1 MIKNKWTVKI
11 ILLVTVILAGLILC
25 INSINGIPDAETN
38 YKEIYS
44 AMLNAN
50 QEDNLNWENETDFE
64 VNREEIQG
72 GGFQVPKI
80 EGRAIYCTERDVTL
94 AMTSAMWRGESNE
107 YTYYWSTPKVENIFN
122 PANVDKEGRIWSKE
136 LSKNE
141 IDAIN
146 STGDFVN
153 SLDSAIRTRGYYKCS
168 NNHTTIS
175 ADKAYVITADPCN
188 QWTPRKQIVM
198 WMLQITGGINVD
210 NAETII
216 AKLKLD
222 GSKAEFVRSDI
233 EAIKQLYNEA
243 IKYGKF
249 KERVNN
255 ALSNDGNYAT
265 NLTDVDN
272 ITSEYYTSNSNKYI
286 KVGPYTMKY
295 VNGKYLNEE
304 IIFGGIGGKVDNET
318 LGLYIQNGNQKIK
331 VNKII
336 TDDKIANTKN
346 FRPCEESDPVSGLY
360 VEHTTDFM
368 RPSSEKE
375 FYILIPKTELE
386 ADAKLYAHF
395 TWMEAK
401 GEECVKNGISYQISE
416 GSLEKKN
423 RITRLKPN
431 KDKKIKFEATFT
443 QQLTE
448 FNGERELKEFTLD
461 LGTVQ
466 PPSKE
471 GSYYVSIRK
480 IGEGGK
486 GLEGAEFLINGVSY
500 GTNEDGYIENED
512 GDILMEQLINASGT
526 ETWTVEE
533 KSAPEG
539 YITQPLKIV
548 FNVYKVYNSTTNTY
562 EVDRIEIVSSNSN
575 AKVTFN
581 KENKTITVQIKNIEK
596 PDPNNPNDLLDTYE
610 IKAKKVDEQGKGLAG
625 AKFNIT
631 WPTGKTSEATSNEN
645 GDLVISGQTPILGL
659 NSEEEDHFK
668 IEEIE
673 APAGYKMINGAIEFD
688 VKKEKLIT
696 IDGTDKYGI
705 TGIINVN
712 APEGVTIE
720 LNGRGEISIV
730 IPNQKDIKLI
740 SIGGNV
746 WEDAKTGKASLGD
759 GINSTTNNV
768 DKNLENIK
776 VSLYTEDMK
785 LAELMPA
792 DSVTNIYNR
801 INPTLTDA
809 NGNYKFE
816 GVDESK
822 KYYVVFE
829 YDGQVYMP
837 TEYLAKG
844 ISGDTIQNYNSVEE
858 MLGELTNIGTGRDNG
873 NSGSTGGKNT
883 GTGTNTGSGKNT
895 QTNTEWFEKW
905 KTNSKASEL
914 ETNTGKNTIEGRQT
928 FNNRFAE
935 IGASPKNYISK
946 NTLGISTYLVEEEGI
961 YYNKSY
967 TRLELMGYT
976 LKKTSKGV
984 AYVQDK
990 IQLVDGY
997 KYNKYGTLD
1006 YDDNGA
1012 ITSEWSEGLISQ
1024 KIKEFI
1030 VANGHY
1036 PNEAEKVR
1044 IYRSIVGDMNDDEAW
1059 NKLQFIEDCKMSAL
1073 TKSPFNSGIEYYP
1086 TNKNATF
1093 GTDLLTNYVN
1103 LGLWRRQ
1110 EFNAQLTKDV
1120 VEVTTTSN
1128 GNSLT
1133 TPFNSKEKALYYIKD
1148 YMNDYTNAIKENNG
1162 KINLAKQYA
1171 DSQQGI
1177 YINRLNAQY
1186 YYNKYYDR
1194 PIKQSEYMGQ
1204 RNLEVEIKYRIT
1216 VYNLSQSLETQIIEV
1231 VDYYDDSLQLTSAVV
1246 NTNGKN
1252 ISNDKSS
1259 AVSES
1264 IYGQVTEKSF
1274 PGFNKVYIRLQNKQ
1288 LATGEGITIDLT
1300 YKVKRMALQGFEGYI
1315 NIGEKTNIAEI
1326 NGYKT
1331 YYSANTST
1339 PNRHGAI
1346 IGNNT
1351 TVAGL
1356 IDVNSTP
1363 GNLETIEEI
1372 TNGVINFEDDSDKTT
1387 ATLTIDD
1394 GDDPTPPDS
1403 DTPPDSN
1410 TPIDSTNIIS
1420 GCVWEDAKTGKASLG
1435 NGIRDSGEKRIAGVK
1450 VALCTRE
1457 DKINDQL
1464 STGEKQVDWIQRYN
1478 EKNYNK
1484 YTYKVVKEETTD
1496 QNGEYSFK
1504 DVEKGDYYV
1513 LFGYGLDDATVLTN
1527 NKENETNKILGKT
1540 GSNTKSYN
1548 GQDYKSTIFQ
1558 AGFENGYD
1566 IENVDYDKSLN
1577 EAHVSKAIDDWARV
1591 EEVNKYSKIQTNHIA
1606 EVLASP
1612 TKVPTYLGEQYGSDL
1627 MGRLVD
1633 ELTTN
1638 TWKIA
1643 KTQKIKIEGRRG
1655 GEKIE
1660 NVDLGLVERPI
1671 TQLQITNNVENVKV
1685 TLSDGSIVFDA
1696 TQTAEAKGNEIKNVI
1711 WKSNRSTTKGITGGF
1726 IQLYLD
1732 EELMYGATIQ
1742 ITYKMQIN
1750 KLNDYVEYE
1759 GLEYYAKGRTNSENK
1774 VESKAKKLVC
1784 YIPNKMQFNKTQSG
1798 DWNSI
1803 TDINEII
1810 PAEEKDGENINNNL
1824 VNYRLKD
1831 TISSQS
1837 NTISKIEADNINNKY
1852 SNKGYLDNEYLN
1864 NNMLTISQ
1872 LITKEGAQ
1880 GGYECKVEIVELE
1893 NAVGRRMKTSIVGN
1907 FNPANDPV
1915 ENDEAKAENV
1925 AVMPPFGIG
1934 QVFYYIL
1941 TIVIAG
1947 MLVVGIIFIK
1957 KKVLVK

>member
-38 YKEIYS
+38 YKEVYS

-50 QEDNLNWENETDFE
+50 QEDNLNWGNETGFE
-64 VNREEIQG
+64 VDPDNIQSN
-72 GGFQVPKI
+72 GFEVPKV
-80 EGRAIYCTERDVTL
+80 EGRAIYCTERGVTL
-94 AMTSAMWRGESNE
+94 AMNSNMYRGTNKAYS
-107 YTYYWSTPKVENIFN
+107 YYNWGPKIVSNIFD
-122 PANVDKEGRIWSKE
+122 PANGMWSKT
-136 LSKNE
+136 LTDDE
-141 IDAIN
+141 IEAIN
-146 STGDFVN
+146 NVKDFG
-153 SLDSAIRTRGYYKCS
+153 LLATIRTRGYYKCS

-198 WMLQITGGINVD
+198 WMLIDGGVNTE

-216 AKLKLD
+216 ERLD
-222 GSKAEFVRSDI
+222 IDGGKAQFVRDNVD
-233 EAIKQLYNEA
+233 AIKQLYYEA
-243 IKYGKF
+243 IAYGKF

-272 ITSEYYTSNSNKYI
+272 ITSEYYPSNSKEYI

-295 VNGKYLNEE
+295 VNGKYKDEK

-336 TDDKIANTKN
+336 TDDEVNNTKN
-346 FRPCEESDPVSGLY
+346 FKPCEESDPVSGLY
-360 VEHTTDFM
+360 VEHTKTAM
-368 RPSSEKE
+368 KPSSEKE

-401 GEECVKNGISYQISE
+401 GEKCVKNGISYQISE
-416 GSLEKKN
+416 DSLKKSN
-423 RITRLKPN
+423 GKTKLKPDAN
-431 KDKKIKFEATFT
+431 KKIEFEATFT

-471 GSYYVSIRK
+471 GSYSINMRK
-480 IGEGGK
+480 IYEDENGVEH
-486 GLEGAEFLINGVSY
+486 GLEGAEFLINGLLTYVSD
-500 GTNEDGYIENED
+500 EDGYILR
-512 GDILMEQLINASGT
+512 GQQIINASGT

-533 KSAPEG
+533 KIAPAG
-539 YITQPLKIV
+539 YIVQPLKIV

-575 AKVTFN
+575 AEVTFN
-581 KENKTITVQIKNIEK
+581 KEDQTITVKIKNIK
-596 PDPNNPNDLLDTYE
+596 NPNPDNPDDLLNTYK
-610 IKAKKVDEQGKGLAG
+610 IKAKKVDEQGNGLAG
-625 AKFNIT
+625 AKFKIT

-645 GDLVISGQTPILGL
+645 GDLVISGQTPTLLL
-659 NSEEEDHFK
+659 NSEGEDHFK

-696 IDGTDKYGI
+696 DGTDKYGI
-705 TGIINVN
+705 TIVNVN
-712 APEGVTIE
+712 TPEGVIIG
-720 LNGRGEISIV
+720 LSGSGEISIV
-730 IPNQKDIKLI
+730 ISNQKDIPLI

-785 LAELMPA
+785 LAELMPD

-905 KTNSKASEL
+905 KANSKASEL

-997 KYNKYGTLD
+997 KYNQYGTLD

-1216 VYNLSQSLETQIIEV
+1216 VYNLSQSLETQITEV

-1356 IDVNSTP
+1356 VDVNSTP

-1403 DTPPDSN
+1403 N
-1410 TPIDSTNIIS
+1410 TPIDSTNIID
-1420 GCVWEDAKTGKASLG
+1420 GCVWEDNNK
-1435 NGIRDSGEKRIAGVK
+1435 NGIRDLGEEKIAGVK

-1504 DVEKGDYYV
+1504 DVEKGYYYV

-1527 NKENETNKILGKT
+1527 NKENETNKILEKT

-1558 AGFENGYD
+1558 ANLENGEYD
-1566 IENVDYDKSLN
+1566 LEEIKEYDKNLN
-1577 EAHVSKAIDDWARV
+1577 DKYVSDAIDDWARV
-1591 EEVNKYSKIQTNHIA
+1591 KEVNEYSKIQTNHIA

-1643 KTQKIKIEGRRG
+1643 KTPKIEVTEVKG
-1655 GEKIE
+1655 GERIP

-1696 TQTAEAKGNEIKNVI
+1696 TQTAEATKNVI
-1711 WKSNRSTTKGITGGF
+1711 WKSNRSATKGITGGF

-1742 ITYKMQIN
+1742 IMYKMQIN
-1750 KLNDYVEYE
+1750 KLKNYVEYE
-1759 GLEYYAKGRTNSENK
+1759 GLEYYAKGRTNSGIK
-1774 VESKAKKLVC
+1774 VEPKAKKLVC

-1798 DWNSI
+1798 DWNAI

-1837 NTISKIEADNINNKY
+1837 NTISKIERPDNTEDNEA
-1852 SNKGYLDNEYLN
+1852 YLDNAYLN

-1893 NAVGRRMKTSIVGN
+1893 NAVGRRMETSIVGN
-1907 FNPANDPV
+1907 FNPANNPV
-1915 ENDEAKAENV
+1915 ENDEAKAEDV

-1934 QVFYYIL
+1934 QVFYYVL

>member
-50 QEDNLNWENETDFE
+50 QEDNLNWGNETGFE
-64 VNREEIQG
+64 VDPDNIQG
-72 GGFQVPKI
+72 NGFEVPKV
-80 EGRAIYCTERDVTL
+80 EGRAIYCTQRDVTL
-94 AMTSAMWRGESNE
+94 AMTSAMWRGESSA
-107 YTYYWSTPKVENIFN
+107 YTYYWSTPKVEDIFN
-122 PANVDKEGRIWSKE
+122 PANGNLWSRE
-136 LSKNE
+136 LTDTE
-141 IDAIN
+141 ISAIN
-146 STGDFVN
+146 NVN
-153 SLDSAIRTRGYYKCS
+153 NFGLPATIRTRGYYKCS

-175 ADKAYVITADPCN
+175 AEEAYVITADPCN

-198 WMLQITGGINVD
+198 WMLIDGGVNTE

-216 AKLKLD
+216 ARLD
-222 GSKAEFVRSDI
+222 IDGGKAEFVRSDI
-233 EAIKQLYNEA
+233 EAIKQLYYEA
-243 IKYGKF
+243 IAYGKF

-272 ITSEYYTSNSNKYI
+272 ITSEYYTNDSNEKYI

-295 VNGKYLNEE
+295 VNGKYKDEK

-336 TDDKIANTKN
+336 TDDEVNNTKN
-346 FRPCEESDPVSGLY
+346 FKPCEESDPVSGLY
-360 VEHTTDFM
+360 VEHTDKKM

-401 GEECVKNGISYQISE
+401 GEKCVKNGISYKISE
-416 GSLEKKN
+416 DSL
-423 RITRLKPN
+423 
-431 KDKKIKFEATFT
+431 KKINRKTKLNPDANKKIEFEATFT

-448 FNGERELKEFTLD
+448 FNGERKLKEFTLD

-471 GSYYVSIRK
+471 GSYSINMRK
-480 IGEGGK
+480 IYEDENGVEH
-486 GLEGAEFLINGVSY
+486 GLEGAEFLINGLLTYVSD
-500 GTNEDGYIENED
+500 EDGYILR
-512 GDILMEQLINASGT
+512 GQQIINASGT

-533 KSAPEG
+533 KIAPAG
-539 YITQPLKIV
+539 YIVQPLKIV

-575 AKVTFN
+575 AEVTFN
-581 KENKTITVQIKNIEK
+581 KEDQTITVKIKNIK
-596 PDPNNPNDLLDTYE
+596 NPNPDNPDDLLNTYK
-610 IKAKKVDEQGKGLAG
+610 IKAKKVDEQGNGLAG
-625 AKFNIT
+625 AKFKIT

-645 GDLVISGQTPILGL
+645 GDLVISGQTPTLLL
-659 NSEEEDHFK
+659 NSEGEDHFK

-705 TGIINVN
+705 TIVNVN
-712 APEGVTIE
+712 TPEGVIIG
-720 LNGRGEISIV
+720 LSGSGEISIV
-730 IPNQKDIKLI
+730 ISNQKDIPLI

-785 LAELMPA
+785 LAELMPD

-1356 IDVNSTP
+1356 VDVNSTP

-1387 ATLTIDD
+1387 ATLTIT
-1394 GDDPTPPDS
+1394 DDPTPPDP
-1403 DTPPDSN
+1403 DTPPDPN

-1504 DVEKGDYYV
+1504 DVKKGDYYV
-1513 LFGYGLDDATVLTN
+1513 LFGYGLDDATILTN

-1558 AGFENGYD
+1558 ANLENGEYD
-1566 IENVDYDKSLN
+1566 LEEIKEYDKNLN
-1577 EAHVSKAIDDWARV
+1577 DKYVSDAIDDWDRV
-1591 EEVNKYSKIQTNHIA
+1591 KEVNEYSKIQTNHIA

-1612 TKVPTYLGEQYGSDL
+1612 TKVPTYLGEQYGSNL

-1643 KTQKIKIEGRRG
+1643 KTPKIEVTEVKG
-1655 GEKIE
+1655 GERIP

-1696 TQTAEAKGNEIKNVI
+1696 TQTAEATKNVI
-1711 WKSNRSTTKGITGGF
+1711 WKSNRIATKGITGGF

-1750 KLNDYVEYE
+1750 EKNDDYVEYE
-1759 GLEYYAKGRTNSENK
+1759 GLEYYAKGRTNSGIK

-1837 NTISKIEADNINNKY
+1837 NTISKIEANNIN
-1852 SNKGYLDNEYLN
+1852 NEYLN
-1864 NNMLTISQ
+1864 HNMLTISQ

-1893 NAVGRRMKTSIVGN
+1893 NAVGRRMETSIVGN
-1907 FNPANDPV
+1907 FNPANNPV
-1915 ENDEAKAENV
+1915 ENDEAKAEDV

>member
-50 QEDNLNWENETDFE
+50 QEDNLNWGNETGFE
-64 VNREEIQG
+64 VDPDNMQSN
-72 GGFQVPKI
+72 GFEVPKV
-80 EGRAIYCTERDVTL
+80 EGRAIYCTERGVTL
-94 AMTSAMWRGESNE
+94 AMNSNMYRGTNTAYS
-107 YTYYWSTPKVENIFN
+107 YYNWGPKIVSNIFD
-122 PANVDKEGRIWSKE
+122 PANGNLWSRE
-136 LSKNE
+136 LTDTE
-141 IDAIN
+141 ISAIN
-146 STGDFVN
+146 NVKDFG
-153 SLDSAIRTRGYYKCS
+153 LLATIRTRGYYKCS

-243 IKYGKF
+243 KAYRRF
-249 KERVNN
+249 KNGVNK
-255 ALSNDGNYAT
+255 ALSNGGSYAT

-272 ITSEYYTSNSNKYI
+272 ITSEYYTSNSNEYI

-295 VNGKYLNEE
+295 VNGKYKDEK

-331 VNKII
+331 VEKII
-336 TDDKIANTKN
+336 TNDNERNTKN

-401 GEECVKNGISYQISE
+401 GEKCVKNGISYQISE
-416 GSLEKKN
+416 DSLKKSN
-423 RITRLKPN
+423 GKTKLKPDAN
-431 KDKKIKFEATFT
+431 KKIEFEATFT

-448 FNGERELKEFTLD
+448 FNGERKLKEFTLD

-471 GSYYVSIRK
+471 GSYSINMRK
-480 IGEGGK
+480 IYEDENGVEH
-486 GLEGAEFLINGVSY
+486 GLEGAEFLINGLLTYVSDK
-500 GTNEDGYIENED
+500 DGYILR
-512 GDILMEQLINASGT
+512 GHQVINASGT

-533 KSAPEG
+533 KSAPVG
-539 YITQPLKIV
+539 YIVQPLKIV

-575 AKVTFN
+575 AEVTFN
-581 KENKTITVQIKNIEK
+581 KEDQTITVQIKNIKANPEN
-596 PDPNNPNDLLDTYE
+596 PDDLLDTYE
-610 IKAKKVDEQGKGLAG
+610 IKAKKVNEQGNGLAG

-659 NSEEEDHFK
+659 NSEGEDHFK

-905 KTNSKASEL
+905 KANSKASEL

-1120 VEVTTTSN
+1120 VEVTTTNTKN
-1128 GNSLT
+1128 GNSDKT
-1133 TPFNSKEKALYYIKD
+1133 VFNGKTYALDSIKD
-1148 YMNDYTNAIKENNG
+1148 YINDYTNAIKDNNG

-1216 VYNLSQSLETQIIEV
+1216 VYNLSQSLETQITEV

-1252 ISNDKSS
+1252 ISKDKSS

-1356 IDVNSTP
+1356 VDVNSTP

-1387 ATLTIDD
+1387 ATLTIT
-1394 GDDPTPPDS
+1394 DDPTPPDP
-1403 DTPPDSN
+1403 DTPPDPN

-1420 GCVWEDAKTGKASLG
+1420 GCVWEDNNK
-1435 NGIRDSGEKRIAGVK
+1435 NGIRDSGEEKIAGVK
-1450 VALCTRE
+1450 VALCKKYERDDGTQQVAGDE
-1457 DKINDQL
+1457 KLGWIKEYNDKLKLYNKEYIYK
-1464 STGEKQVDWIQRYN
+1464 SVGEYTTGEDG
-1478 EKNYNK
+1478 
-1484 YTYKVVKEETTD
+1484 TYSFEVKE
-1496 QNGEYSFK
+1496 S
-1504 DVEKGDYYV
+1504 GDYYV

-1527 NKENETNKILGKT
+1527 DEDNETYKVLVARRGK
-1540 GSNTKSYN
+1540 NEKSYN

-1577 EAHVSKAIDDWARV
+1577 EAHVSKAIDDWDRV
-1591 EEVNKYSKIQTNHIA
+1591 KEVNKYSKIQTNHIA

-1643 KTQKIKIEGRRG
+1643 KTQKIKIEGRRD

-1696 TQTAEAKGNEIKNVI
+1696 TQTAEATKGNEIKNVI
-1711 WKSNRSTTKGITGGF
+1711 WKSNRSATKGITGGL
-1726 IQLYLD
+1726 IHLYLD
-1732 EELMYGATIQ
+1732 KELMYGATIQ

-1750 KLNDYVEYE
+1750 NLNDYVEYE

-1837 NTISKIEADNINNKY
+1837 NTISKIEADNINNA
-1852 SNKGYLDNEYLN
+1852 YLN

-1872 LITKEGAQ
+1872 LITKESAQ

-1893 NAVGRRMKTSIVGN
+1893 NAVGRRMETSIVGN

-1915 ENDEAKAENV
+1915 ENDEAKAEDV

-1934 QVFYYIL
+1934 QVFYYVL
-1941 TIVIAG
+1941 TVVIAG

>member
-50 QEDNLNWENETDFE
+50 QEDNLNWGNETGFE
-64 VNREEIQG
+64 VDPDNLQSN
-72 GGFQVPKI
+72 GFEVPKV
-80 EGRAIYCTERDVTL
+80 EGRAIYCTERGVTL
-94 AMTSAMWRGESNE
+94 AMNSNMYRGTNTAYS
-107 YTYYWSTPKVENIFN
+107 YYNWGPKIVSNIFD
-122 PANVDKEGRIWSKE
+122 PANGNLWSRK
-136 LSKNE
+136 LTDTE
-141 IDAIN
+141 IRAIN
-146 STGDFVN
+146 NVKDFG
-153 SLDSAIRTRGYYKCS
+153 LLATIRTRGYYKCS

-222 GSKAEFVRSDI
+222 GSKAKFVRSDI

-243 IKYGKF
+243 KAYRRF
-249 KERVNN
+249 KNGVNK
-255 ALSNDGNYAT
+255 ALSNGGSYAT

-272 ITSEYYTSNSNKYI
+272 MTSEYYTSNSNEYI

-295 VNGKYLNEE
+295 VNGKYKDEK

-331 VNKII
+331 VEKII
-336 TDDKIANTKN
+336 TNDNERNTKN

-386 ADAKLYAHF
+386 DDAKLYAHF

-401 GEECVKNGISYQISE
+401 GEKCVKNGISYQISE
-416 GSLEKKN
+416 DSLKKSN
-423 RITRLKPN
+423 GKTKLKPDANN
-431 KDKKIKFEATFT
+431 KIEFKATFT

-448 FNGERELKEFTLD
+448 FNGERKLKEFTLD

-471 GSYYVSIRK
+471 GSYSINMRK
-480 IGEGGK
+480 IDEKGD
-486 GLEGAEFLINGVSY
+486 GLEGAEFLINGLLTYVSDK
-500 GTNEDGYIENED
+500 DGYI
-512 GDILMEQLINASGT
+512 LRSHQVINASGT

-562 EVDRIEIVSSNSN
+562 EVDRIEIVSANSN

-581 KENKTITVQIKNIEK
+581 KENQTITVQIKNIKANPEN
-596 PDPNNPNDLLDTYE
+596 PDDLLDTYE
-610 IKAKKVDEQGKGLAG
+610 IKAKKVNEQGNGLAG

-645 GDLVISGQTPILGL
+645 GDLVISGQTPMLEL
-659 NSEEEDHFK
+659 NSEGEDHFK

-720 LNGRGEISIV
+720 INGRGEISIV
-730 IPNQKDIKLI
+730 IPNQKNIKLI

-905 KTNSKASEL
+905 KANSKASEL

-984 AYVQDK
+984 TYVQDK

-1030 VANGHY
+1030 VANRHY

-1044 IYRSIVGDMNDDEAW
+1044 IYRSIVGDMNDNEAW

-1120 VEVTTTSN
+1120 VEVTTTNTKN
-1128 GNSLT
+1128 GNSDKT
-1133 TPFNSKEKALYYIKD
+1133 VFNGKTYALDSIKD
-1148 YMNDYTNAIKENNG
+1148 YINDYTNAIKDNNG

-1216 VYNLSQSLETQIIEV
+1216 VYNLSQSLETQITEV

-1252 ISNDKSS
+1252 ISKDKSS

-1356 IDVNSTP
+1356 VDVNSTP

-1387 ATLTIDD
+1387 ATLTIT
-1394 GDDPTPPDS
+1394 DDPTPPDH
-1403 DTPPDSN
+1403 N

-1420 GCVWEDAKTGKASLG
+1420 GCVWEDAKTEKASLG
-1435 NGIRDSGEKRIAGVK
+1435 NGIRDSGEKGIAGVK
-1450 VALCTRE
+1450 VALCKKYERNDSTQQAAGDE
-1457 DKINDQL
+1457 KLGWIKEYNDK
-1464 STGEKQVDWIQRYN
+1464 RYN
-1478 EKNYNK
+1478 KEYIYKSVADEYTTGKDGK
-1484 YTYKVVKEETTD
+1484 YSFEVKE
-1496 QNGEYSFK
+1496 S
-1504 DVEKGDYYV
+1504 GDYYV

-1527 NKENETNKILGKT
+1527 DEDNETNKILGKT

-1643 KTQKIKIEGRRG
+1643 KTQKIKIEGRKN

-1696 TQTAEAKGNEIKNVI
+1696 TQTAEATKGNETKNVI

-1750 KLNDYVEYE
+1750 ELNDYVEYE
-1759 GLEYYAKGRTNSENK
+1759 GLEYYAKGRTNSGIK

-1798 DWNSI
+1798 DWNAI

-1837 NTISKIEADNINNKY
+1837 NTISKIEADNINNA
-1852 SNKGYLDNEYLN
+1852 YLN

-1872 LITKEGAQ
+1872 LITKESAQ

-1893 NAVGRRMKTSIVGN
+1893 NAVGRRMETSIVGN

-1915 ENDEAKAENV
+1915 ENDEAKAEDV

-1934 QVFYYIL
+1934 QVFYYVL

>member
-50 QEDNLNWENETDFE
+50 QEDNLNWGNETGFE
-64 VNREEIQG
+64 VDPDNLQSN
-72 GGFQVPKI
+72 GFEVPKV
-80 EGRAIYCTERDVTL
+80 EGRAIYCTERGVTL
-94 AMTSAMWRGESNE
+94 AMNSNMYRGTNTAYS
-107 YTYYWSTPKVENIFN
+107 YYNWGPKIVSNIFD
-122 PANVDKEGRIWSKE
+122 PANGMWSKT
-136 LSKNE
+136 LTDDE
-141 IDAIN
+141 IKAIN
-146 STGDFVN
+146 NVN
-153 SLDSAIRTRGYYKCS
+153 NFGLPATIRTRGYYKCS

-222 GSKAEFVRSDI
+222 GSKAKFVRSDI

-243 IKYGKF
+243 KAYRRF
-249 KERVNN
+249 KNGVNK
-255 ALSNDGNYAT
+255 ALSNGGSYAT

-272 ITSEYYTSNSNKYI
+272 MTSEYYTSNSNEYI

-295 VNGKYLNEE
+295 VNGKYKDEK

-331 VNKII
+331 VEKII
-336 TDDKIANTKN
+336 TNDNERNTKN

-386 ADAKLYAHF
+386 DDAKLYAHF

-401 GEECVKNGISYQISE
+401 GEKCVKNGISYQISE
-416 GSLEKKN
+416 DSLKKSN
-423 RITRLKPN
+423 GKTKLKPDANN
-431 KDKKIKFEATFT
+431 KIEFEATFT

-448 FNGERELKEFTLD
+448 FNGERKLKEFTLD

-471 GSYYVSIRK
+471 GSYSINMRK
-480 IGEGGK
+480 IDEKGD
-486 GLEGAEFLINGVSY
+486 GLEGAEFLINGLLTYVSDK
-500 GTNEDGYIENED
+500 DGYI
-512 GDILMEQLINASGT
+512 LRSHQVINASGT

-562 EVDRIEIVSSNSN
+562 EVDRIEIVSANSN

-581 KENKTITVQIKNIEK
+581 KENQTITVQIKNIKANPEN
-596 PDPNNPNDLLDTYE
+596 PDDLLDTYE
-610 IKAKKVDEQGKGLAG
+610 IKAKKVNEQGNGLAG

-645 GDLVISGQTPILGL
+645 GDLVISGQTPMLEL
-659 NSEEEDHFK
+659 NSEGEDHFK

-720 LNGRGEISIV
+720 INGRGEISIV
-730 IPNQKDIKLI
+730 IPNQKNIKLI

-905 KTNSKASEL
+905 KANSKASEL

-984 AYVQDK
+984 TYVQDK

-1030 VANGHY
+1030 VANRHY

-1044 IYRSIVGDMNDDEAW
+1044 IYRSIVGDMNDNEAW

-1120 VEVTTTSN
+1120 VEVTTTNTKN
-1128 GNSLT
+1128 GNSDKT
-1133 TPFNSKEKALYYIKD
+1133 VFNGKTYALDSIKD
-1148 YMNDYTNAIKENNG
+1148 YINDYTNAIKDNNG

-1216 VYNLSQSLETQIIEV
+1216 IYNLSQSLETQITEV

-1252 ISNDKSS
+1252 ISKDKSS

-1356 IDVNSTP
+1356 VDVNSTP

-1387 ATLTIDD
+1387 ATLTITDD
-1394 GDDPTPPDS
+1394 
-1403 DTPPDSN
+1403 
-1410 TPIDSTNIIS
+1410 PIDSTNTIS

-1450 VALCTRE
+1450 VALCKKYERDDGTQQVAGDE
-1457 DKINDQL
+1457 KLGWIKKYNDKLKLYNKEYIYK
-1464 STGEKQVDWIQRYN
+1464 SVGEYTTGEDG
-1478 EKNYNK
+1478 
-1484 YTYKVVKEETTD
+1484 TYSFEVKEP
-1496 QNGEYSFK
+1496 
-1504 DVEKGDYYV
+1504 GDYYV

-1527 NKENETNKILGKT
+1527 DEDNETYKVLVERRGK
-1540 GSNTKSYN
+1540 NEKSYN

-1577 EAHVSKAIDDWARV
+1577 EAHVSKAIDDWDRV
-1591 EEVNKYSKIQTNHIA
+1591 KEVNKYSKIQTNHIA

-1696 TQTAEAKGNEIKNVI
+1696 TQTAEATKGNEIKNVI

-1750 KLNDYVEYE
+1750 ELNDYVEYE

-1837 NTISKIEADNINNKY
+1837 NTISKIEANNIN
-1852 SNKGYLDNEYLN
+1852 NEYLN
-1864 NNMLTISQ
+1864 HNMLTISQ

-1893 NAVGRRMKTSIVGN
+1893 NAVGRRMETSIVGN

-1934 QVFYYIL
+1934 QVFYYVL

>member
-50 QEDNLNWENETDFE
+50 QEDNLNWGNETGFE
-64 VNREEIQG
+64 VDPDNIQSN
-72 GGFQVPKI
+72 GFEVPKV
-80 EGRAIYCTERDVTL
+80 EGRAIYCTQRDVTL
-94 AMTSAMWRGESNE
+94 AMTSAMWRGESSA
-107 YTYYWSTPKVENIFN
+107 YTYYWSTPKVEDIFN
-122 PANVDKEGRIWSKE
+122 PANGNLWSRK
-136 LSKNE
+136 LTDTE
-141 IDAIN
+141 ISAIN
-146 STGDFVN
+146 NANNFGLPAT
-153 SLDSAIRTRGYYKCS
+153 IRTRGYYKCS

-222 GSKAEFVRSDI
+222 GSKAKFVRSDI

-243 IKYGKF
+243 KAYRRF
-249 KERVNN
+249 KNGVNK
-255 ALSNDGNYAT
+255 ALSNGGSYAT

-272 ITSEYYTSNSNKYI
+272 MTSEYYTSNSNEYI

-295 VNGKYLNEE
+295 VNGKYKDEK

-331 VNKII
+331 VEKII
-336 TDDKIANTKN
+336 TNDNERNTKN

-386 ADAKLYAHF
+386 DDAKLYAHF

-401 GEECVKNGISYQISE
+401 GEKCVKNGISYQISE
-416 GSLEKKN
+416 DSLKKSN
-423 RITRLKPN
+423 GKTKLKPDANN
-431 KDKKIKFEATFT
+431 KIEFEATFT

-448 FNGERELKEFTLD
+448 FNGERKLKEFTLD

-471 GSYYVSIRK
+471 GSYSINMRK
-480 IGEGGK
+480 IDEKGD
-486 GLEGAEFLINGVSY
+486 GLEGAEFLINGLLTYVSDK
-500 GTNEDGYIENED
+500 DGYI
-512 GDILMEQLINASGT
+512 LRSHQVINASGT

-562 EVDRIEIVSSNSN
+562 EVDRIEIVSANSN

-581 KENKTITVQIKNIEK
+581 KENQTITVQIKNIKANPEN
-596 PDPNNPNDLLDTYE
+596 PDDLLDTYE
-610 IKAKKVDEQGKGLAG
+610 IKARKVNEQGNGLAG

-645 GDLVISGQTPILGL
+645 GDLVISGQTPMLGL
-659 NSEEEDHFK
+659 NSEGEDHFK

-785 LAELMPA
+785 LAELMPD

-895 QTNTEWFEKW
+895 QTNTKWFEKW
-905 KTNSKASEL
+905 KANSKASEY
-914 ETNTGKNTIEGRQT
+914 ETNTGRITIEGRQT

-1044 IYRSIVGDMNDDEAW
+1044 IYRSIVGDMNDNEAW

-1133 TPFNSKEKALYYIKD
+1133 TPFNSKEKALYNIKD
-1148 YMNDYTNAIKENNG
+1148 YMNDYTNAIKDNNG

-1194 PIKQSEYMGQ
+1194 PIKQSEYIGQ

-1216 VYNLSQSLETQIIEV
+1216 VYNLSQSLETQITEV

-1252 ISNDKSS
+1252 ISKDKSS

-1300 YKVKRMALQGFEGYI
+1300 YKVKRMALQGFEGYV

-1356 IDVNSTP
+1356 VDVNSTP

-1387 ATLTIDD
+1387 ATLTIT
-1394 GDDPTPPDS
+1394 DDPTPPDH
-1403 DTPPDSN
+1403 N

-1420 GCVWEDAKTGKASLG
+1420 GCVWEDAKTEKASLG
-1435 NGIRDSGEKRIAGVK
+1435 NGIRDSGEKGIAGVK
-1450 VALCTRE
+1450 VALCKKYERNDSTQQAAGDE
-1457 DKINDQL
+1457 KLGWIKEYNDK
-1464 STGEKQVDWIQRYN
+1464 RYN
-1478 EKNYNK
+1478 KEYIYKSVADEYTTGKDGK
-1484 YTYKVVKEETTD
+1484 YSFEVKE
-1496 QNGEYSFK
+1496 S
-1504 DVEKGDYYV
+1504 GDYYV

-1527 NKENETNKILGKT
+1527 DEDNETNKILGKT

-1643 KTQKIKIEGRRG
+1643 KTQKIKIEGRKN

-1696 TQTAEAKGNEIKNVI
+1696 TQTAEATKGNETKNVI

-1750 KLNDYVEYE
+1750 ELNDYVEYE
-1759 GLEYYAKGRTNSENK
+1759 GLEYYAKGRTNSGIK

-1798 DWNSI
+1798 DWNAI

-1837 NTISKIEADNINNKY
+1837 NTISKIEADNINNA
-1852 SNKGYLDNEYLN
+1852 YLN

-1872 LITKEGAQ
+1872 LITKESAQ
-1880 GGYECKVEIVELE
+1880 GGYECKVEIVELK
-1893 NAVGRRMKTSIVGN
+1893 NAVGRRMETSIVGN

-1915 ENDEAKAENV
+1915 ENDEAKAEDV

>member
-50 QEDNLNWENETDFE
+50 QEDNLNWGNETGFE
-64 VNREEIQG
+64 VDPDNLQSN
-72 GGFQVPKI
+72 GFEVPKV
-80 EGRAIYCTERDVTL
+80 EGRAIYCTERGVTL
-94 AMTSAMWRGESNE
+94 AMNSNMYRGTNTAYS
-107 YTYYWSTPKVENIFN
+107 YYNWGPKIVSNIFD
-122 PANVDKEGRIWSKE
+122 PANGMWSKT
-136 LSKNE
+136 LTDDE
-141 IDAIN
+141 IKAIN
-146 STGDFVN
+146 NVKDFG
-153 SLDSAIRTRGYYKCS
+153 LLATIRTRGYYKCS

-243 IKYGKF
+243 KAYRRF
-249 KERVNN
+249 KNGVNK
-255 ALSNDGNYAT
+255 ALSNGGSYAT

-272 ITSEYYTSNSNKYI
+272 ITSEYYTSNSNEYI

-295 VNGKYLNEE
+295 VNGKYKDEK

-331 VNKII
+331 VEKII
-336 TDDKIANTKN
+336 TNDNERNTKN
-346 FRPCEESDPVSGLY
+346 FKPCEESDPVSGLY

-401 GEECVKNGISYQISE
+401 GEKCVKNGISYQISE
-416 GSLEKKN
+416 DSLKKIN
-423 RITRLKPN
+423 GKTKLKPDANN
-431 KDKKIKFEATFT
+431 KIEFKATFT

-448 FNGERELKEFTLD
+448 FNGERKLKEFTLD

-471 GSYYVSIRK
+471 GSYSINMRK
-480 IGEGGK
+480 IDENGK
-486 GLEGAEFLINGVSY
+486 GLEGAEFLINGLLTYVSDK
-500 GTNEDGYIENED
+500 DGYILR
-512 GDILMEQLINASGT
+512 GHQVINASGT

-533 KSAPEG
+533 KSAPVG
-539 YITQPLKIV
+539 YIVQPLKIV

-575 AKVTFN
+575 AEVTFN
-581 KENKTITVQIKNIEK
+581 KEDQTITVQIKNIKANPEN
-596 PDPNNPNDLLDTYE
+596 PDDLLDTYE
-610 IKAKKVDEQGKGLAG
+610 IKAKKVNEQGNGLAG

-659 NSEEEDHFK
+659 NSEGEDHFK

-905 KTNSKASEL
+905 KANSKASEY
-914 ETNTGKNTIEGRQT
+914 ETNTGRITIEGRQT

-1044 IYRSIVGDMNDDEAW
+1044 IYRSIVGDMNDNEAW

-1133 TPFNSKEKALYYIKD
+1133 TPFNSKEKALYNIKD
-1148 YMNDYTNAIKENNG
+1148 YMNDYTNAIKDNNG

-1216 VYNLSQSLETQIIEV
+1216 VYNLSQSLETQITEV

-1252 ISNDKSS
+1252 ISKDKSS

-1300 YKVKRMALQGFEGYI
+1300 YKVKRMTLQGFEGYI

-1356 IDVNSTP
+1356 VDVNSTP

-1387 ATLTIDD
+1387 ATLTIT
-1394 GDDPTPPDS
+1394 DDPTPPDP
-1403 DTPPDSN
+1403 DTPPDPN

-1420 GCVWEDAKTGKASLG
+1420 GCVWEDNNK
-1435 NGIRDSGEKRIAGVK
+1435 NGIRDSGEEKIAGVK
-1450 VALCTRE
+1450 VALCTR
-1457 DKINDQL
+1457 INDQL
-1464 STGEKQVDWIQRYN
+1464 GTGEKQVDWIQRYN

-1496 QNGEYSFK
+1496 QNGEYRFK
-1504 DVEKGDYYV
+1504 DVEKGYYYV

-1558 AGFENGYD
+1558 ANLENGEYD
-1566 IENVDYDKSLN
+1566 LEKIKEYDKNLN
-1577 EAHVSKAIDDWARV
+1577 DKYVSDAIDDWERV
-1591 EEVNKYSKIQTNHIA
+1591 KEVNEYSKIQTNHIA

-1643 KTQKIKIEGRRG
+1643 KTPKIEVTEVKD
-1655 GEKIE
+1655 GERIP
-1660 NVDLGLVERPI
+1660 NVDLGLVERPK

-1696 TQTAEAKGNEIKNVI
+1696 TQTAEATKGNETKNVI

-1750 KLNDYVEYE
+1750 EKNDDYVEYE
-1759 GLEYYAKGRTNSENK
+1759 GLEYYAKGRTNSGIK

-1798 DWNSI
+1798 DWNAI

-1837 NTISKIEADNINNKY
+1837 NTISKIEADNINNA
-1852 SNKGYLDNEYLN
+1852 YLN

-1872 LITKEGAQ
+1872 LITKESAQ

-1893 NAVGRRMKTSIVGN
+1893 NAVGRRMETSIVGN

-1915 ENDEAKAENV
+1915 ENDEAKAEDV

-1934 QVFYYIL
+1934 QVFYYVL

>member
-50 QEDNLNWENETDFE
+50 QEDNLNWGNETGFE
-64 VNREEIQG
+64 VDPDNLQSN
-72 GGFQVPKI
+72 GFEVPKV
-80 EGRAIYCTERDVTL
+80 EGRAIYCTERGVTL
-94 AMTSAMWRGESNE
+94 AMNSNMYRGTNTAYS
-107 YTYYWSTPKVENIFN
+107 YYNWGPKIVSNIFD
-122 PANVDKEGRIWSKE
+122 PANGNLWSRK
-136 LSKNE
+136 LTDTE
-141 IDAIN
+141 IRAIN
-146 STGDFVN
+146 NVKDFG
-153 SLDSAIRTRGYYKCS
+153 LLATIRTRGYYKCS

-222 GSKAEFVRSDI
+222 GSKAKFVRSDI

-243 IKYGKF
+243 KAYRRF
-249 KERVNN
+249 KNGVNK
-255 ALSNDGNYAT
+255 ALSNGGSYAT

-272 ITSEYYTSNSNKYI
+272 MTSEYYTSNSNEYI

-295 VNGKYLNEE
+295 VNGKYKDEK

-331 VNKII
+331 VEKII
-336 TDDKIANTKN
+336 TNDNERNTKN

-386 ADAKLYAHF
+386 DDAKLYAHF

-401 GEECVKNGISYQISE
+401 GEKCVKNGISYQISE
-416 GSLEKKN
+416 DSLKKSN
-423 RITRLKPN
+423 GKTKLKPDANN
-431 KDKKIKFEATFT
+431 KIEFEAMFT

-448 FNGERELKEFTLD
+448 FNGERKLKEFTLD

-471 GSYYVSIRK
+471 GSYSINMRK
-480 IGEGGK
+480 IDEKGD
-486 GLEGAEFLINGVSY
+486 GLEGAEFLINGLLTYVSDK
-500 GTNEDGYIENED
+500 DGYI
-512 GDILMEQLINASGT
+512 LRSHQVINASGT

-562 EVDRIEIVSSNSN
+562 EVDRIEIVSANSN

-581 KENKTITVQIKNIEK
+581 KENQTITVQIKNIKANPEN
-596 PDPNNPNDLLDTYE
+596 PDDLLDTYE
-610 IKAKKVDEQGKGLAG
+610 IKAKKVNEQGNGLAG

-645 GDLVISGQTPILGL
+645 GDLVISGQTPMLGL
-659 NSEEEDHFK
+659 NSEGEDHFK

-720 LNGRGEISIV
+720 INGRGEISIV
-730 IPNQKDIKLI
+730 IPNQKNIKLI

-905 KTNSKASEL
+905 KANSKASEL

-984 AYVQDK
+984 TYVQDK

-1030 VANGHY
+1030 VANRHY

-1044 IYRSIVGDMNDDEAW
+1044 IYRSIVGDMNDNEAW

-1120 VEVTTTSN
+1120 VEVTTTNTKN
-1128 GNSLT
+1128 GNSDKT
-1133 TPFNSKEKALYYIKD
+1133 VFNGKTYALDSIKD
-1148 YMNDYTNAIKENNG
+1148 YINDYTNAIKDNNG

-1216 VYNLSQSLETQIIEV
+1216 VYNLSQSLETQITEV

-1252 ISNDKSS
+1252 ISKDKSS

-1356 IDVNSTP
+1356 VDVNSTP

-1387 ATLTIDD
+1387 ATLTIT
-1394 GDDPTPPDS
+1394 DDPTPPDH
-1403 DTPPDSN
+1403 N

-1420 GCVWEDAKTGKASLG
+1420 GCVWEDAKTEKASLG
-1435 NGIRDSGEKRIAGVK
+1435 NGIRDSGEKGIAGVK
-1450 VALCTRE
+1450 VALCKKYERNDSTQQAAGDE
-1457 DKINDQL
+1457 KLGWIKEYNDK
-1464 STGEKQVDWIQRYN
+1464 RYN
-1478 EKNYNK
+1478 KEYIYKSVADEYTTGKDGK
-1484 YTYKVVKEETTD
+1484 YSFEVKE
-1496 QNGEYSFK
+1496 S
-1504 DVEKGDYYV
+1504 GDYYV

-1527 NKENETNKILGKT
+1527 DEDNETNKILGKT

-1643 KTQKIKIEGRRG
+1643 KTQKIKIEGRKN

-1696 TQTAEAKGNEIKNVI
+1696 TQTAEATKGNETKNVI

-1750 KLNDYVEYE
+1750 ELNDYVEYE
-1759 GLEYYAKGRTNSENK
+1759 GLEYYAKGRTNSGIK

-1798 DWNSI
+1798 DWNAI

-1837 NTISKIEADNINNKY
+1837 NTISKIEADNINNA
-1852 SNKGYLDNEYLN
+1852 YLN

-1872 LITKEGAQ
+1872 LITKESAQ

-1893 NAVGRRMKTSIVGN
+1893 NAVGRRMETSIVGN

-1915 ENDEAKAENV
+1915 ENDEAKAEDV

-1934 QVFYYIL
+1934 QVFYYVL

>member
-50 QEDNLNWENETDFE
+50 QEDNLNWGNETGFE
-64 VNREEIQG
+64 VDPDNLQSN
-72 GGFQVPKI
+72 GFEVPKV
-80 EGRAIYCTERDVTL
+80 EGRAIYCTERGVTL
-94 AMTSAMWRGESNE
+94 AMNSNMYRGTNTAYS
-107 YTYYWSTPKVENIFN
+107 YYNWGPKIVSNIFD
-122 PANVDKEGRIWSKE
+122 PANGMWSKT
-136 LSKNE
+136 LTDDE
-141 IDAIN
+141 IKAIN
-146 STGDFVN
+146 NVKDFG
-153 SLDSAIRTRGYYKCS
+153 LLATIRTRGYYKCS

-243 IKYGKF
+243 KAYRRF
-249 KERVNN
+249 KNGVNK
-255 ALSNDGNYAT
+255 ALSNGGSYAT

-272 ITSEYYTSNSNKYI
+272 ITSEYYTSNSNEYI

-295 VNGKYLNEE
+295 VNGKYKDEK

-331 VNKII
+331 VEKII
-336 TDDKIANTKN
+336 TNDNERNTKN
-346 FRPCEESDPVSGLY
+346 FKPCEESDPVSGLY

-401 GEECVKNGISYQISE
+401 GEKCVKNGISYQISE
-416 GSLEKKN
+416 DSLKKIN
-423 RITRLKPN
+423 GKTKLKPDANN
-431 KDKKIKFEATFT
+431 KIEFEATFT

-448 FNGERELKEFTLD
+448 FNGERKLKEFTLD

-471 GSYYVSIRK
+471 GSYSINMRK
-480 IGEGGK
+480 IDENGK
-486 GLEGAEFLINGVSY
+486 GLEGAEFLINGLLTYVSDK
-500 GTNEDGYIENED
+500 DGYILR
-512 GDILMEQLINASGT
+512 GHQVINASGT

-533 KSAPEG
+533 KSAPVG
-539 YITQPLKIV
+539 YIVQPLKIV

-575 AKVTFN
+575 AEVTFN
-581 KENKTITVQIKNIEK
+581 KEDQTITVQIKNIKANPEN
-596 PDPNNPNDLLDTYE
+596 PDDLLDTYE
-610 IKAKKVDEQGKGLAG
+610 IKAKKVNEQGNGLAG

-659 NSEEEDHFK
+659 NSEGEDHFK

-905 KTNSKASEL
+905 KANSKASEY
-914 ETNTGKNTIEGRQT
+914 ETNTGRITIEGRQT

-1044 IYRSIVGDMNDDEAW
+1044 IYRSIVGDMNDNEAW

-1133 TPFNSKEKALYYIKD
+1133 TPFNSKEKALYNIKD
-1148 YMNDYTNAIKENNG
+1148 YMNDYTNAIKDNNG

-1216 VYNLSQSLETQIIEV
+1216 VYNLSQSLETQITEV

-1252 ISNDKSS
+1252 ISKDKSS

-1356 IDVNSTP
+1356 VDVNSTP

-1387 ATLTIDD
+1387 ATLTIT
-1394 GDDPTPPDS
+1394 DDPTPPD
-1403 DTPPDSN
+1403 PN

-1435 NGIRDSGEKRIAGVK
+1435 NGIRDSGEKGIAGVK
-1450 VALCTRE
+1450 VALCKKYERNDSTQQAAGDE
-1457 DKINDQL
+1457 KLGWIKEYNDK
-1464 STGEKQVDWIQRYN
+1464 RYN
-1478 EKNYNK
+1478 KEYIYKSVADEYTTGKDGK
-1484 YTYKVVKEETTD
+1484 YSFEVKE
-1496 QNGEYSFK
+1496 S
-1504 DVEKGDYYV
+1504 GDYYV

-1527 NKENETNKILGKT
+1527 DEDNETNKILGKT

-1643 KTQKIKIEGRRG
+1643 KTQKIKIEGRKN

-1696 TQTAEAKGNEIKNVI
+1696 TQTAEATKGNETKNVI

-1750 KLNDYVEYE
+1750 ELNDYVEYE
-1759 GLEYYAKGRTNSENK
+1759 GLEYYAKGRTNSGIK

-1798 DWNSI
+1798 DWNAI

-1837 NTISKIEADNINNKY
+1837 NTISKIEADNINNA
-1852 SNKGYLDNEYLN
+1852 YLN

-1872 LITKEGAQ
+1872 LITKESAQ

-1893 NAVGRRMKTSIVGN
+1893 NAVGRRMETSIVGN

-1915 ENDEAKAENV
+1915 ENDEAKAEDV
-1925 AVMPPFGIG
+1925 TVMPPFGIG

>member
-50 QEDNLNWENETDFE
+50 QEGNLNWGNETGFE
-64 VNREEIQG
+64 VDPDNIQSN
-72 GGFQVPKI
+72 GFEVPKV
-80 EGRAIYCTERDVTL
+80 EGRAIYCTERGVTL
-94 AMTSAMWRGESNE
+94 AMNSNMYRGTNTAYS
-107 YTYYWSTPKVENIFN
+107 YYNWGPKIVSNIFD
-122 PANVDKEGRIWSKE
+122 PANGNLWSRK
-136 LSKNE
+136 LTDTE
-141 IDAIN
+141 ISAIN
-146 STGDFVN
+146 NVKDFG
-153 SLDSAIRTRGYYKCS
+153 LLATIRTRGYYECG

-222 GSKAEFVRSDI
+222 GNKAKFVRSDI

-243 IKYGKF
+243 KAYRRF
-249 KERVNN
+249 KNGVNK
-255 ALSNDGNYAT
+255 ALSNGGSYAT

-272 ITSEYYTSNSNKYI
+272 ITSEYYTSNSKEYI

-295 VNGKYLNEE
+295 VNGKYKDEK

-331 VNKII
+331 VEKII
-336 TDDKIANTKN
+336 TNDNERNTKN
-346 FRPCEESDPVSGLY
+346 FKPCEESDPVSGLY

-386 ADAKLYAHF
+386 DDAKLYAHF

-401 GEECVKNGISYQISE
+401 GEKCVKNGISYQISE
-416 GSLEKKN
+416 DSLKKSN
-423 RITRLKPN
+423 GKTKLKPDANN
-431 KDKKIKFEATFT
+431 KIEFKATFT

-448 FNGERELKEFTLD
+448 FNGERKLKEFTLD

-471 GSYYVSIRK
+471 GSYSINMRK
-480 IGEGGK
+480 IDEKGD
-486 GLEGAEFLINGVSY
+486 GLEGAEFLINGLLTYVSDK
-500 GTNEDGYIENED
+500 DGYI
-512 GDILMEQLINASGT
+512 LRSHQVINASGT

-539 YITQPLKIV
+539 YIMQPLKIV

-575 AKVTFN
+575 AEVTFN
-581 KENKTITVQIKNIEK
+581 KEDQTITVQIKNIKANPEN
-596 PDPNNPNDLLDTYE
+596 PDDLLDTYE
-610 IKAKKVDEQGKGLAG
+610 IKAKKVNEQGNGLAG

-659 NSEEEDHFK
+659 NSEGEDHFK

-858 MLGELTNIGTGRDNG
+858 MLGELTNSGTGRDNG
-873 NSGSTGGKNT
+873 NSGSAGGKNT

-905 KTNSKASEL
+905 KANSKASEY
-914 ETNTGKNTIEGRQT
+914 ETNTGRITIEGRQT

-1012 ITSEWSEGLISQ
+1012 ITNEWSEGLISK

-1086 TNKNATF
+1086 TDKNATF

-1120 VEVTTTSN
+1120 VEVTTTNTKN
-1128 GNSLT
+1128 GNSDKT
-1133 TPFNSKEKALYYIKD
+1133 VFNGKTYALDSIKD
-1148 YMNDYTNAIKENNG
+1148 YMNDYTNAINNSG

-1216 VYNLSQSLETQIIEV
+1216 VYNLSQSLETQITEV

-1300 YKVKRMALQGFEGYI
+1300 YKVKRMALQGFEGYV

-1356 IDVNSTP
+1356 VDVNSTP

-1387 ATLTIDD
+1387 ATLTITDD
-1394 GDDPTPPDS
+1394 GDDPTPPD
-1403 DTPPDSN
+1403 PN

-1513 LFGYGLDDATVLTN
+1513 LFGYGLDDATILTN

-1548 GQDYKSTIFQ
+1548 GQDYKSTTFQ
-1558 AGFENGYD
+1558 ANLENGEYD
-1566 IENVDYDKSLN
+1566 LEKIKEYDKNLN
-1577 EAHVSKAIDDWARV
+1577 DKYVSDAIDDWDRV
-1591 EEVNKYSKIQTNHIA
+1591 KEVNEYSKIQTNHIA

-1643 KTQKIKIEGRRG
+1643 KTPKIEVTEVKG
-1655 GEKIE
+1655 GERIP

-1696 TQTAEAKGNEIKNVI
+1696 TQTAEATKGNEIKNVI
-1711 WKSNRSTTKGITGGF
+1711 WKSNRIATKGITGGF

-1742 ITYKMQIN
+1742 IMYKMQIN
-1750 KLNDYVEYE
+1750 ELKNYVEYE
-1759 GLEYYAKGRTNSENK
+1759 GLEYYAKGRTNSGIK

-1798 DWNSI
+1798 DWNAI

-1810 PAEEKDGENINNNL
+1810 PAEEKDDENINNNL

-1852 SNKGYLDNEYLN
+1852 LNNEYLN

-1893 NAVGRRMKTSIVGN
+1893 NAVGRRMETSIVGN

-1934 QVFYYIL
+1934 QVFYYVL

>member
-50 QEDNLNWENETDFE
+50 QEDNLNWGNETGFE
-64 VNREEIQG
+64 VDPDNLQSN
-72 GGFQVPKI
+72 GFEVPKV
-80 EGRAIYCTERDVTL
+80 EGRAIYCTERGVTL
-94 AMTSAMWRGESNE
+94 AMNSNMYRGTNTAYS
-107 YTYYWSTPKVENIFN
+107 YYNWGPKIVSNIFD
-122 PANVDKEGRIWSKE
+122 PANGNLWSRK
-136 LSKNE
+136 LTDTE
-141 IDAIN
+141 IRAIN
-146 STGDFVN
+146 NVKDFG
-153 SLDSAIRTRGYYKCS
+153 LLATIRTRGYYKCS

-222 GSKAEFVRSDI
+222 GSKAKFVRSDI

-243 IKYGKF
+243 KAYRRF
-249 KERVNN
+249 KNGVNK
-255 ALSNDGNYAT
+255 ALSNGGSYAT

-272 ITSEYYTSNSNKYI
+272 MTSEYYTSNSNEYI

-295 VNGKYLNEE
+295 VNGKYKDEK

-331 VNKII
+331 VEKII
-336 TDDKIANTKN
+336 TNDNERNTKN

-386 ADAKLYAHF
+386 DDAKLYAHF

-401 GEECVKNGISYQISE
+401 GEKCVKNGISYQISE
-416 GSLEKKN
+416 DSLKKSN
-423 RITRLKPN
+423 GKTKLKPDANN
-431 KDKKIKFEATFT
+431 KIEFEATFT

-448 FNGERELKEFTLD
+448 FNGERKLKEFTLD

-471 GSYYVSIRK
+471 GSYSINMRK
-480 IGEGGK
+480 IDEKGD
-486 GLEGAEFLINGVSY
+486 GLEGAEFLINGLLTYVSDK
-500 GTNEDGYIENED
+500 DGYI
-512 GDILMEQLINASGT
+512 LRSHQVINASGT

-562 EVDRIEIVSSNSN
+562 EVDRIEIVSANSN

-581 KENKTITVQIKNIEK
+581 KENQTITVQIKNIKANPEN
-596 PDPNNPNDLLDTYE
+596 PDDLLDTYE
-610 IKAKKVDEQGKGLAG
+610 IKAKKVNEQGNGLAG

-645 GDLVISGQTPILGL
+645 GDLVISGQTPMLEL
-659 NSEEEDHFK
+659 NSEGEDHFK

-688 VKKEKLIT
+688 VKKEKLKT

-720 LNGRGEISIV
+720 INGRGEISIV
-730 IPNQKDIKLI
+730 IPNQKNIKLI

-905 KTNSKASEL
+905 KANSKASEL

-984 AYVQDK
+984 TYVQDK

-1030 VANGHY
+1030 VANRHY

-1044 IYRSIVGDMNDDEAW
+1044 IYRSIVGDMNDNEAW

-1120 VEVTTTSN
+1120 VEVTTTNTKN
-1128 GNSLT
+1128 GNSDKT
-1133 TPFNSKEKALYYIKD
+1133 VFNGKTYALDSIKD
-1148 YMNDYTNAIKENNG
+1148 YINDYTNAIKDNNG

-1216 VYNLSQSLETQIIEV
+1216 VYNLSQSLETQITEV

-1252 ISNDKSS
+1252 ISKDKSS

-1356 IDVNSTP
+1356 VDVNSTP

-1387 ATLTIDD
+1387 ATLTIT
-1394 GDDPTPPDS
+1394 DDPTPPDH
-1403 DTPPDSN
+1403 N

-1420 GCVWEDAKTGKASLG
+1420 GCVWEDAKTEKASLG
-1435 NGIRDSGEKRIAGVK
+1435 NGIRDSGEKGIAGVK
-1450 VALCTRE
+1450 VALCKKYERNDSTQQAAGDE
-1457 DKINDQL
+1457 KLGWIKEYNDK
-1464 STGEKQVDWIQRYN
+1464 RYN
-1478 EKNYNK
+1478 KEYIYKSVADEYTTGKDGK
-1484 YTYKVVKEETTD
+1484 YSFEVKE
-1496 QNGEYSFK
+1496 S
-1504 DVEKGDYYV
+1504 GDYYV

-1527 NKENETNKILGKT
+1527 DEDNETNKILGKT

-1643 KTQKIKIEGRRG
+1643 KTQKIKIEGRKN

-1696 TQTAEAKGNEIKNVI
+1696 TQTAEATKGNETKNVI

-1750 KLNDYVEYE
+1750 ELNDYVEYE
-1759 GLEYYAKGRTNSENK
+1759 GLEYYAKGRTNSGIK

-1798 DWNSI
+1798 DWNAI

-1837 NTISKIEADNINNKY
+1837 NTISKIEADNINNA
-1852 SNKGYLDNEYLN
+1852 YLN

-1872 LITKEGAQ
+1872 LITKESAQ

-1893 NAVGRRMKTSIVGN
+1893 NAVGRRMETSIVGN

-1915 ENDEAKAENV
+1915 ENDEAKAEDV

-1934 QVFYYIL
+1934 QVFYYVL

>member
-50 QEDNLNWENETDFE
+50 QEDNLNWGNETGFE
-64 VNREEIQG
+64 VDPDNLQSN
-72 GGFQVPKI
+72 GFEVPKV
-80 EGRAIYCTERDVTL
+80 EGRAIYCTERGVTL
-94 AMTSAMWRGESNE
+94 AMNSNMYRGTNTAYS
-107 YTYYWSTPKVENIFN
+107 YYNWGPKIVSNIFD
-122 PANVDKEGRIWSKE
+122 PANGNLWSRK
-136 LSKNE
+136 LTDTE
-141 IDAIN
+141 IRAIN
-146 STGDFVN
+146 NVKDFG
-153 SLDSAIRTRGYYKCS
+153 LLATIRTRGYYKCS

-243 IKYGKF
+243 KAYRRF
-249 KERVNN
+249 KNGVNK
-255 ALSNDGNYAT
+255 ALSNGGSYAT

-272 ITSEYYTSNSNKYI
+272 ITSEYYTSNSNEYI

-295 VNGKYLNEE
+295 VNGKYKDEK

-331 VNKII
+331 VEKII
-336 TDDKIANTKN
+336 TNDNERNTKN
-346 FRPCEESDPVSGLY
+346 FKPCEESDPVSGLY

-401 GEECVKNGISYQISE
+401 GEKCVKNGISYQISE
-416 GSLEKKN
+416 DSLKKSN
-423 RITRLKPN
+423 GKTKLKPDANN
-431 KDKKIKFEATFT
+431 KIEFEATFT

-448 FNGERELKEFTLD
+448 FNGERKLKEFTLD

-471 GSYYVSIRK
+471 GSYSINMRK
-480 IGEGGK
+480 IDEKGD
-486 GLEGAEFLINGVSY
+486 GLEGAEFLINGLLTYVSDK
-500 GTNEDGYIENED
+500 DGYI
-512 GDILMEQLINASGT
+512 LRSHQVINASGT

-562 EVDRIEIVSSNSN
+562 EVDRIEIVSANSN

-581 KENKTITVQIKNIEK
+581 KENQTITVQIKNIK
-596 PDPNNPNDLLDTYE
+596 ANPDDLLDTYE
-610 IKAKKVDEQGKGLAG
+610 IKAKKVNEQGNGLAG

-645 GDLVISGQTPILGL
+645 GDLVISGQTPMLGL
-659 NSEEEDHFK
+659 NSEGEDHFK

-720 LNGRGEISIV
+720 INGRGEISIV
-730 IPNQKDIKLI
+730 IPNQKNIKLI

-785 LAELMPA
+785 LAELMPD

-883 GTGTNTGSGKNT
+883 GTGTNTGSGKDT

-905 KTNSKASEL
+905 KANSKASEF

-990 IQLVDGY
+990 IQLVYGY

-1030 VANGHY
+1030 VANRHY

-1044 IYRSIVGDMNDDEAW
+1044 IYRSIVGDMNDNEAW

-1133 TPFNSKEKALYYIKD
+1133 TPFNSKEKALYNIKD
-1148 YMNDYTNAIKENNG
+1148 YINDYTNAIKDNNG

-1216 VYNLSQSLETQIIEV
+1216 VYNLSQSLETQITEV

-1252 ISNDKSS
+1252 ISKDKSS

-1356 IDVNSTP
+1356 VDVNSTP

-1387 ATLTIDD
+1387 ATLTITDD
-1394 GDDPTPPDS
+1394 GDDPTPPDN
-1403 DTPPDSN
+1403 PNNP

-1420 GCVWEDAKTGKASLG
+1420 GCVWEDAKTEKASLG
-1435 NGIRDSGEKRIAGVK
+1435 NGIRDSGEKGIAGVK
-1450 VALCTRE
+1450 VALCKKYERNDSTQQAAGDE
-1457 DKINDQL
+1457 KLGWIKEYNDK
-1464 STGEKQVDWIQRYN
+1464 RYN
-1478 EKNYNK
+1478 KEYIYKSVADEYTTGKDGK
-1484 YTYKVVKEETTD
+1484 YSFEVKE
-1496 QNGEYSFK
+1496 S
-1504 DVEKGDYYV
+1504 GDYYV

-1527 NKENETNKILGKT
+1527 DEDNETNKILGKT

-1643 KTQKIKIEGRRG
+1643 KTQKIKIEGRKN

-1696 TQTAEAKGNEIKNVI
+1696 TQTAEATKGNETKNVI

-1750 KLNDYVEYE
+1750 ELNDYVEYE
-1759 GLEYYAKGRTNSENK
+1759 GLEYYAKGRTNSGIK

-1798 DWNSI
+1798 DWNAI

-1837 NTISKIEADNINNKY
+1837 NTISKIEADNINNA
-1852 SNKGYLDNEYLN
+1852 YLN

-1872 LITKEGAQ
+1872 LITKESAQ

-1893 NAVGRRMKTSIVGN
+1893 NAVGRRMETSIVGN

-1915 ENDEAKAENV
+1915 ENDEAKAEDV

-1934 QVFYYIL
+1934 QVFYYVL

>member
-50 QEDNLNWENETDFE
+50 QEDNLNWGNETGFE
-64 VNREEIQG
+64 VDPDNLQSN
-72 GGFQVPKI
+72 GFEVPKV
-80 EGRAIYCTERDVTL
+80 EGRAIYCTERGVTL
-94 AMTSAMWRGESNE
+94 AMNSNMYRGTNTAYS
-107 YTYYWSTPKVENIFN
+107 YYNWGPKIVSNIFD
-122 PANVDKEGRIWSKE
+122 PANGNLWSRK
-136 LSKNE
+136 LTDTE
-141 IDAIN
+141 IRAIN
-146 STGDFVN
+146 NVKDFG
-153 SLDSAIRTRGYYKCS
+153 LLATIRTRGYYKCS

-243 IKYGKF
+243 KAYRRF
-249 KERVNN
+249 KNGVNK
-255 ALSNDGNYAT
+255 ALSNGGSYAT

-272 ITSEYYTSNSNKYI
+272 ITSEYYTSNSNEYI

-295 VNGKYLNEE
+295 VNGKYKDEK

-331 VNKII
+331 VEKII
-336 TDDKIANTKN
+336 TNDNERNTKN
-346 FRPCEESDPVSGLY
+346 FKPCEESDPVSGLY

-401 GEECVKNGISYQISE
+401 GEKCVKNGISYQISE
-416 GSLEKKN
+416 DSLKKSN
-423 RITRLKPN
+423 GKTKLKPDANN
-431 KDKKIKFEATFT
+431 KIEFEATFT

-448 FNGERELKEFTLD
+448 FNGERKLKEFTLD

-471 GSYYVSIRK
+471 GSYSINMRK
-480 IGEGGK
+480 IDEKGD
-486 GLEGAEFLINGVSY
+486 GLEGAEFLINGLLTYVSDK
-500 GTNEDGYIENED
+500 DGYI
-512 GDILMEQLINASGT
+512 LRSHQVINASGT

-562 EVDRIEIVSSNSN
+562 EVDRIEIVSANSN

-581 KENKTITVQIKNIEK
+581 KENQTITVQIKNIK
-596 PDPNNPNDLLDTYE
+596 ANPDDLLDTYE
-610 IKAKKVDEQGKGLAG
+610 IKAKKVNEQGNGLAG

-645 GDLVISGQTPILGL
+645 GDLVISGQTPMLGL
-659 NSEEEDHFK
+659 NSEGEDHFK

-720 LNGRGEISIV
+720 INGRGEISIV
-730 IPNQKDIKLI
+730 IPNQKNIKLI

-785 LAELMPA
+785 LAELMPD

-873 NSGSTGGKNT
+873 NSGSTGEKNT
-883 GTGTNTGSGKNT
+883 GTGTNTGSGKDT

-905 KTNSKASEL
+905 KANSKASEF

-1030 VANGHY
+1030 VANRHY

-1044 IYRSIVGDMNDDEAW
+1044 IYRSIVGDMNDNEAW

-1133 TPFNSKEKALYYIKD
+1133 TPFNSKEKALYNIKD
-1148 YMNDYTNAIKENNG
+1148 YINDYTNAIKDNNG

-1216 VYNLSQSLETQIIEV
+1216 VYNLSQSLETQITEV

-1356 IDVNSTP
+1356 VDVNSTP
-1363 GNLETIEEI
+1363 GNLETMEEI

-1387 ATLTIDD
+1387 ATLTITDD
-1394 GDDPTPPDS
+1394 GDDPTPPDN
-1403 DTPPDSN
+1403 PNNP
-1410 TPIDSTNIIS
+1410 TPIDSTNTIS
-1420 GCVWEDAKTGKASLG
+1420 GCVWEDAKTEKASLG
-1435 NGIRDSGEKRIAGVK
+1435 NGIRDSGEKGIAGVK
-1450 VALCTRE
+1450 VALCKKYERNDSTQQAAGDE
-1457 DKINDQL
+1457 KLGWIKEYNDK
-1464 STGEKQVDWIQRYN
+1464 RYN
-1478 EKNYNK
+1478 KEYIYKSVADEYTTGKDGK
-1484 YTYKVVKEETTD
+1484 YSFEVKE
-1496 QNGEYSFK
+1496 S
-1504 DVEKGDYYV
+1504 GDYYV

-1527 NKENETNKILGKT
+1527 DEDNETNKILGKT

-1643 KTQKIKIEGRRG
+1643 KTQKIKIEGRKN

-1696 TQTAEAKGNEIKNVI
+1696 TQTAEATKGNETKNVI

-1750 KLNDYVEYE
+1750 ELNDYVEYE
-1759 GLEYYAKGRTNSENK
+1759 GLEYYAKGRTNSGIK

-1798 DWNSI
+1798 DWNAI

-1837 NTISKIEADNINNKY
+1837 NTISKIEADNINNA
-1852 SNKGYLDNEYLN
+1852 YLN

-1872 LITKEGAQ
+1872 LITKESAQ

-1893 NAVGRRMKTSIVGN
+1893 NAVGRRMETSIVGN

-1915 ENDEAKAENV
+1915 ENDEAKAEDV

-1934 QVFYYIL
+1934 QVFYYVL
-1941 TIVIAG
+1941 TVVIAG

>member
-50 QEDNLNWENETDFE
+50 QEDNLNWGNETGFE
-64 VNREEIQG
+64 VDPDNIQG
-72 GGFQVPKI
+72 NGFEVPKV
-80 EGRAIYCTERDVTL
+80 EGRAIYCTERGVSL
-94 AMTSAMWRGESNE
+94 AMTSAMWRGESDA

-122 PANVDKEGRIWSKE
+122 PAKGMWSKE
-136 LSKNE
+136 LSKDE
-141 IDAIN
+141 IEAIN
-146 STGDFVN
+146 NVENFGASVKST
-153 SLDSAIRTRGYYKCS
+153 IRTRGYYKCS

-175 ADKAYVITADPCN
+175 ADKAYVITAEPCN

-198 WMLQITGGINVD
+198 WMLIDGGVNTE

-216 AKLKLD
+216 ARLD
-222 GSKAEFVRSDI
+222 IDGGKAQFVRDNVD
-233 EAIKQLYNEA
+233 AIKQLYNEA

-272 ITSEYYTSNSNKYI
+272 ITLEYYTSNSKEYI

-336 TDDKIANTKN
+336 TDDKITNTKN

-401 GEECVKNGISYQISE
+401 GEKCVKNGISYQISE
-416 GSLEKKN
+416 GSLEKEN
-423 RITRLKPN
+423 GITRLKPN
-431 KDKKIKFEATFT
+431 KDKKIEFKAAFT

-471 GSYYVSIRK
+471 GSYSINMRK
-480 IGEGGK
+480 IYEDENGVEH
-486 GLEGAEFLINGVSY
+486 GLEGAEFLINGLLTYVSDK
-500 GTNEDGYIENED
+500 DGF
-512 GDILMEQLINASGT
+512 ILRSHQVINASGT

-562 EVDRIEIVSSNSN
+562 EVDRIEIVSANSN

-581 KENKTITVQIKNIEK
+581 KENQTITVQIKNIEK

-610 IKAKKVDEQGKGLAG
+610 IKAKKVNEQGNGLAG

-659 NSEEEDHFK
+659 NSEGEDHFK

-785 LAELMPA
+785 LAELMPD

-816 GVDESK
+816 GVCVDESK

-905 KTNSKASEL
+905 KANSKASEL

-1012 ITSEWSEGLISQ
+1012 ITNEWSEGLISK

-1086 TNKNATF
+1086 TDKNATF

-1120 VEVTTTSN
+1120 VEVTTTNTKN
-1128 GNSLT
+1128 GNSDKT
-1133 TPFNSKEKALYYIKD
+1133 VFNGKTYALDSIKD
-1148 YMNDYTNAIKENNG
+1148 YMNDYTNAINNSG

-1171 DSQQGI
+1171 DSQRGI

-1194 PIKQSEYMGQ
+1194 PIMSQTDL
-1204 RNLEVEIKYRIT
+1204 NVEIKYRIT
-1216 VYNLSQSLETQIIEV
+1216 IYNLSQSLETQIIEV
-1231 VDYYDDSLQLTSAVV
+1231 VDYYDDSLFLKSAVV
-1246 NTNGKN
+1246 NTDGKN

-1259 AVSES
+1259 AKPES
-1264 IYGQVTEKSF
+1264 KYGPVTEKSF
-1274 PGFNKVYIRLQNKQ
+1274 AGFNKAYIRLQNKQ
-1288 LATGEGITIDLT
+1288 LATGEAITIDLT
-1300 YKVKRMALQGFEGYI
+1300 YEVKRMALQGFQGYV

-1331 YYSANTST
+1331 YYSENTST
-1339 PNRHGAI
+1339 PNRHGEI

-1387 ATLTIDD
+1387 ATLTITDD
-1394 GDDPTPPDS
+1394 GDDPTPPD
-1403 DTPPDSN
+1403 PN
-1410 TPIDSTNIIS
+1410 TPIDSTNTIS
-1420 GCVWEDAKTGKASLG
+1420 GCVWEDNNK
-1435 NGIRDSGEKRIAGVK
+1435 NGIRDSGEEKEKIAGVK
-1450 VALCTRE
+1450 VALCKKYERNDSTQQAAGDE
-1457 DKINDQL
+1457 KLGWIKEYNDKRYNKEYIYKSVADEYT
-1464 STGEKQVDWIQRYN
+1464 TGEDG
-1478 EKNYNK
+1478 K
-1484 YTYKVVKEETTD
+1484 YSFEVKE
-1496 QNGEYSFK
+1496 S
-1504 DVEKGDYYV
+1504 GDYYV

-1527 NKENETNKILGKT
+1527 DEDNETYKVLVERRGRNE
-1540 GSNTKSYN
+1540 KSYN

-1750 KLNDYVEYE
+1750 ELNDYVEYE

-1784 YIPNKMQFNKTQSG
+1784 YISNKMQFNKTQSG

-1934 QVFYYIL
+1934 QVFYYVL

>member
-50 QEDNLNWENETDFE
+50 QEDNLNWGNETGFE
-64 VNREEIQG
+64 VDPDNLQSN
-72 GGFQVPKI
+72 GFEVPKV
-80 EGRAIYCTERDVTL
+80 EGRAIYCTERGVTL
-94 AMTSAMWRGESNE
+94 AMNSNMYRGTNTAYS
-107 YTYYWSTPKVENIFN
+107 YYNWGPKIVSNIFD
-122 PANVDKEGRIWSKE
+122 PANGNLWSRK
-136 LSKNE
+136 LTDTE
-141 IDAIN
+141 IRAIN
-146 STGDFVN
+146 NVKDFG
-153 SLDSAIRTRGYYKCS
+153 LLATIRTRGYYKCS

-222 GSKAEFVRSDI
+222 GSKAKFVRSDI

-243 IKYGKF
+243 KAYRRF
-249 KERVNN
+249 KNGVNK
-255 ALSNDGNYAT
+255 ALSNGGSYAT

-272 ITSEYYTSNSNKYI
+272 MTSEYYTSNSNEYI

-295 VNGKYLNEE
+295 VNGKYKDEK

-331 VNKII
+331 VEKII
-336 TDDKIANTKN
+336 TNDNERNTKN

-386 ADAKLYAHF
+386 DDAKLYAHF

-401 GEECVKNGISYQISE
+401 GEKCVKNGISYQISE
-416 GSLEKKN
+416 DSLKKSN
-423 RITRLKPN
+423 GKTKLKPDANN
-431 KDKKIKFEATFT
+431 KIEFEATFT

-448 FNGERELKEFTLD
+448 FNGERKLKEFTLD

-471 GSYYVSIRK
+471 GSYSINMRK
-480 IGEGGK
+480 IDEKGD
-486 GLEGAEFLINGVSY
+486 GLEGAEFLINGLLTYVSDK
-500 GTNEDGYIENED
+500 DGYI
-512 GDILMEQLINASGT
+512 LRSHQVINASGT

-562 EVDRIEIVSSNSN
+562 EVDRIEIVSANSN

-581 KENKTITVQIKNIEK
+581 KENQTITVQIKNIKANPEN
-596 PDPNNPNDLLDTYE
+596 PDDLLDTYE
-610 IKAKKVDEQGKGLAG
+610 IKARKVNEQGNGLAG

-645 GDLVISGQTPILGL
+645 GDLVISGQTPMLGL
-659 NSEEEDHFK
+659 NSEGEDHFK

-785 LAELMPA
+785 LAELMPD

-905 KTNSKASEL
+905 KANSKASEY
-914 ETNTGKNTIEGRQT
+914 ETNTGRITIEGRQT

-1044 IYRSIVGDMNDDEAW
+1044 IYRSIVGDMNDNEAW

-1133 TPFNSKEKALYYIKD
+1133 TPFNSKEKALYNIKD
-1148 YMNDYTNAIKENNG
+1148 YMNDYTNAIKDNNG

-1194 PIKQSEYMGQ
+1194 PIKQSEYIGQ

-1216 VYNLSQSLETQIIEV
+1216 VYNLSQSLETQITEV

-1252 ISNDKSS
+1252 ISKDKSS

-1300 YKVKRMALQGFEGYI
+1300 YKVKRMALQGFEGYV

-1356 IDVNSTP
+1356 VDVNSTP

-1387 ATLTIDD
+1387 ATLTIT
-1394 GDDPTPPDS
+1394 DDPTPPDP
-1403 DTPPDSN
+1403 DTPPDPN
-1410 TPIDSTNIIS
+1410 TPIDSTNTIS
-1420 GCVWEDAKTGKASLG
+1420 GCVWEDNNK
-1435 NGIRDSGEKRIAGVK
+1435 NGIRDSGEEKIAGVK
-1450 VALCTRE
+1450 VALCKKYERDDGTQQVAGDE
-1457 DKINDQL
+1457 KLGWIKEYNDKLKLYNKEYIYK
-1464 STGEKQVDWIQRYN
+1464 SVGEYTTGEDG
-1478 EKNYNK
+1478 
-1484 YTYKVVKEETTD
+1484 TYSFEVKE
-1496 QNGEYSFK
+1496 S
-1504 DVEKGDYYV
+1504 GDYYV

-1527 NKENETNKILGKT
+1527 DEDNETYKVLVERRGK
-1540 GSNTKSYN
+1540 NEKSYN

-1577 EAHVSKAIDDWARV
+1577 EAHVSKAIDDWDRV
-1591 EEVNKYSKIQTNHIA
+1591 KEVNKYSKIQTNHIA

-1696 TQTAEAKGNEIKNVI
+1696 TQTAEATKGNETKNVI
-1711 WKSNRSTTKGITGGF
+1711 WKSNRSATKGITGGF

-1750 KLNDYVEYE
+1750 ELNDYVEYE
-1759 GLEYYAKGRTNSENK
+1759 GLEYYAKGRTNSGIK

-1798 DWNSI
+1798 DWNAI

-1837 NTISKIEADNINNKY
+1837 NTISKIEADNINNA
-1852 SNKGYLDNEYLN
+1852 YLN

-1893 NAVGRRMKTSIVGN
+1893 NAVGRRMETSIVGN

-1915 ENDEAKAENV
+1915 ENDEAKAEDV

-1934 QVFYYIL
+1934 QVFYYVL

>member
-50 QEDNLNWENETDFE
+50 QEDNLNWGNETGFE
-64 VNREEIQG
+64 VDPDNIQSN
-72 GGFQVPKI
+72 GFEVPKV
-80 EGRAIYCTERDVTL
+80 EGRAIYCTQRDVTL
-94 AMTSAMWRGESNE
+94 AMTSAMWRGESSA
-107 YTYYWSTPKVENIFN
+107 YTYYWSTPKVEDIFN
-122 PANVDKEGRIWSKE
+122 PANGNLWSRK
-136 LSKNE
+136 LTDTE
-141 IDAIN
+141 ISAIN
-146 STGDFVN
+146 NANNFGLPAT
-153 SLDSAIRTRGYYKCS
+153 IRTRGYYKCS

-198 WMLQITGGINVD
+198 WMLIDGGVNTE

-216 AKLKLD
+216 ERLD
-222 GSKAEFVRSDI
+222 IDGGKAQFVRDNVD
-233 EAIKQLYNEA
+233 AIKQLYYEA
-243 IKYGKF
+243 IAYGKF

-272 ITSEYYTSNSNKYI
+272 ITSEYYPSNSKEYI

-295 VNGKYLNEE
+295 VNGKYKDEK

-336 TDDKIANTKN
+336 TDDEVNNTKN
-346 FRPCEESDPVSGLY
+346 FKPCEESDPVSGLY
-360 VEHTTDFM
+360 VEHTKTAM
-368 RPSSEKE
+368 KPSSEKE

-401 GEECVKNGISYQISE
+401 GEKCVKNGISYQISE
-416 GSLEKKN
+416 DSLKKSN
-423 RITRLKPN
+423 GKTKLKPDAN
-431 KDKKIKFEATFT
+431 KKIEFEATFT

-448 FNGERELKEFTLD
+448 FNGERKLKEFTLD

-471 GSYYVSIRK
+471 GSYSINMRK
-480 IGEGGK
+480 IYEDENGVEH
-486 GLEGAEFLINGVSY
+486 GLKGAEFLINGLLTYVSD
-500 GTNEDGYIENED
+500 EDGYI
-512 GDILMEQLINASGT
+512 LRSHQVINASGT

-562 EVDRIEIVSSNSN
+562 EVDRIEIVSANSN

-581 KENKTITVQIKNIEK
+581 KENQTITVQIKNIKANPEN
-596 PDPNNPNDLLDTYE
+596 PDDLLDTYE
-610 IKAKKVDEQGKGLAG
+610 IKAKKVNEQGNGLAG

-645 GDLVISGQTPILGL
+645 GDLVISGQIPILEL
-659 NSEEEDHFK
+659 NSEGEDHFK

-873 NSGSTGGKNT
+873 NSGNTGGKNT

-905 KTNSKASEL
+905 KANSKASEY
-914 ETNTGKNTIEGRQT
+914 ETNTGRITIEGRQT

-1024 KIKEFI
+1024 KVKEFI

-1044 IYRSIVGDMNDDEAW
+1044 IYRSIVGDMNDNEAW

-1133 TPFNSKEKALYYIKD
+1133 TPFNSKEKALYNIKD
-1148 YMNDYTNAIKENNG
+1148 YMNDYTNAIKDNNG

-1216 VYNLSQSLETQIIEV
+1216 VYNLSQSLETQITEV

-1356 IDVNSTP
+1356 VDVNSTP

-1387 ATLTIDD
+1387 ATLTIT
-1394 GDDPTPPDS
+1394 DDPTPPDP
-1403 DTPPDSN
+1403 DTPPDPN
-1410 TPIDSTNIIS
+1410 TPIDYTNIIS

-1504 DVEKGDYYV
+1504 DVKKGDYYV
-1513 LFGYGLDDATVLTN
+1513 LFGYGLDDATILTN

-1558 AGFENGYD
+1558 ANLENGEYD
-1566 IENVDYDKSLN
+1566 LEKIKEYDKNLN
-1577 EAHVSKAIDDWARV
+1577 DKYVSDAIDDWERV
-1591 EEVNKYSKIQTNHIA
+1591 KEVNEYSKIQTNHIA

-1643 KTQKIKIEGRRG
+1643 KTPKIEVTEVKG
-1655 GEKIE
+1655 GERIP

-1696 TQTAEAKGNEIKNVI
+1696 TQTAEATKGNEIKNVI
-1711 WKSNRSTTKGITGGF
+1711 WKSNRIATKGITGGF

-1742 ITYKMQIN
+1742 IMYKMQIN
-1750 KLNDYVEYE
+1750 ELKNYVEYE
-1759 GLEYYAKGRTNSENK
+1759 GLEYYAKGRTNSGIK

-1798 DWNSI
+1798 DWNAI

-1810 PAEEKDGENINNNL
+1810 PAEEKDDENINNNL

-1852 SNKGYLDNEYLN
+1852 LNNEYLN

-1893 NAVGRRMKTSIVGN
+1893 NAVGRRMETSIVGN

-1934 QVFYYIL
+1934 QVFYYVL

>member
-50 QEDNLNWENETDFE
+50 QEDNLNWGNETGFE
-64 VNREEIQG
+64 VNPDNIQSN
-72 GGFQVPKI
+72 GFEVPKV
-80 EGRAIYCTERDVTL
+80 EGRAIYCTQRDVTL
-94 AMTSAMWRGESNE
+94 AMTSAMWRGESSA
-107 YTYYWSTPKVENIFN
+107 YTYYWSTPKVEDIFN
-122 PANVDKEGRIWSKE
+122 PANGNLWSRE
-136 LSKNE
+136 LTDTE
-141 IDAIN
+141 ISAIN
-146 STGDFVN
+146 NVN
-153 SLDSAIRTRGYYKCS
+153 NFGLPATIRTRGYYKCS

-198 WMLQITGGINVD
+198 WMLQITGVINVD

-222 GSKAEFVRSDI
+222 GSKAQFVRDNVD
-233 EAIKQLYNEA
+233 AIKQLYNEA

-336 TDDKIANTKN
+336 TDDKITNTKN
-346 FRPCEESDPVSGLY
+346 FKPCEESDPVSGLY

-416 GSLEKKN
+416 GSLEKEN
-423 RITRLKPN
+423 EITRLKPN
-431 KDKKIKFEATFT
+431 KDKKIKFEAAFT

-471 GSYYVSIRK
+471 GSYSINMRK
-480 IGEGGK
+480 IYEDENGVEH
-486 GLEGAEFLINGVSY
+486 GLEGAEFLINGLLTYVSDK
-500 GTNEDGYIENED
+500 DGF
-512 GDILMEQLINASGT
+512 ILRSHQVINASGT

-562 EVDRIEIVSSNSN
+562 EVDRIEIVSANSN

-581 KENKTITVQIKNIEK
+581 KEDQTITVQIKNIKANPEN
-596 PDPNNPNDLLDTYE
+596 PDDLLDTYE
-610 IKAKKVDEQGKGLAG
+610 IKAKKVNEQGNGLAG

-645 GDLVISGQTPILGL
+645 GDLVISGQTPILEL
-659 NSEEEDHFK
+659 NSEGEDHFK

-873 NSGSTGGKNT
+873 NSGSAGGKNT

-905 KTNSKASEL
+905 KANSKASEF

-1030 VANGHY
+1030 VANRHY

-1044 IYRSIVGDMNDDEAW
+1044 IYRSIVGDMNDNEAW

-1120 VEVTTTSN
+1120 VEVTTTNTKN
-1128 GNSLT
+1128 GNSDKT
-1133 TPFNSKEKALYYIKD
+1133 VFNGKTYALDSIKD
-1148 YMNDYTNAIKENNG
+1148 YINDYTNAIKDNNG

-1216 VYNLSQSLETQIIEV
+1216 VYNLSQSLETQITEV

-1252 ISNDKSS
+1252 ISKDKSS

-1315 NIGEKTNIAEI
+1315 NIGEKNNIAEI

-1356 IDVNSTP
+1356 VDVNSTP

-1387 ATLTIDD
+1387 ATLTITDD
-1394 GDDPTPPDS
+1394 GDDPTPPD
-1403 DTPPDSN
+1403 PN
-1410 TPIDSTNIIS
+1410 TPIDSTNTIS
-1420 GCVWEDAKTGKASLG
+1420 GCVWEDNNK
-1435 NGIRDSGEKRIAGVK
+1435 NGIRDSGEEKEKIAGVK
-1450 VALCTRE
+1450 VALCKKYERNDSTQQAAGDE
-1457 DKINDQL
+1457 KLGWIKEYNDKRYNKEYIYKSVADEYT
-1464 STGEKQVDWIQRYN
+1464 TGEDG
-1478 EKNYNK
+1478 K
-1484 YTYKVVKEETTD
+1484 YSFEVKE
-1496 QNGEYSFK
+1496 S
-1504 DVEKGDYYV
+1504 GDYYV

-1527 NKENETNKILGKT
+1527 DEDNETYKVLVERRGRNE
-1540 GSNTKSYN
+1540 KSYN

-1643 KTQKIKIEGRRG
+1643 KTQKIKIEGRRD
-1655 GEKIE
+1655 GERIE

-1750 KLNDYVEYE
+1750 ELNDYVEYE
-1759 GLEYYAKGRTNSENK
+1759 GLEYYAKGRTNSGIK

-1798 DWNSI
+1798 DWNAI

-1893 NAVGRRMKTSIVGN
+1893 NAVGRRMETSIVGN

-1915 ENDEAKAENV
+1915 ENDEAKAEDV

>member
-50 QEDNLNWENETDFE
+50 QEDNLNWGNETGFE
-64 VNREEIQG
+64 VDPDNLQSN
-72 GGFQVPKI
+72 GFEVPKV
-80 EGRAIYCTERDVTL
+80 EGRAIYCTERGVTL
-94 AMTSAMWRGESNE
+94 AMNSNMYRGTNTAYS
-107 YTYYWSTPKVENIFN
+107 YYNWGPKIVSNIFD
-122 PANVDKEGRIWSKE
+122 PANGMWSKT
-136 LSKNE
+136 LTDDE
-141 IDAIN
+141 IKAIN
-146 STGDFVN
+146 NVKDFG
-153 SLDSAIRTRGYYKCS
+153 LLATIRTRGYYKCS

-243 IKYGKF
+243 KAYRRF
-249 KERVNN
+249 KNGVNK
-255 ALSNDGNYAT
+255 ALSNGGSYAT

-272 ITSEYYTSNSNKYI
+272 ITSEYYTSNSNEYI

-295 VNGKYLNEE
+295 VNGKYKDEK

-331 VNKII
+331 VEKII
-336 TDDKIANTKN
+336 TNDNERNTKN

-386 ADAKLYAHF
+386 DDAKLYAHF

-401 GEECVKNGISYQISE
+401 GEKCVKNGISYQISE
-416 GSLEKKN
+416 DSLKKSN
-423 RITRLKPN
+423 GKTKLKPDAN
-431 KDKKIKFEATFT
+431 KKIEFEATFT

-448 FNGERELKEFTLD
+448 FNGERKLKEFTLD

-471 GSYYVSIRK
+471 GSYSINMRK
-480 IGEGGK
+480 IDEKGD
-486 GLEGAEFLINGVSY
+486 GLEGAEFLINGLLTYVSDK
-500 GTNEDGYIENED
+500 DGYI
-512 GDILMEQLINASGT
+512 LRSHQVINASGT

-581 KENKTITVQIKNIEK
+581 KENQTITVQIKNIKANPEN
-596 PDPNNPNDLLDTYE
+596 PDDLLDTYE
-610 IKAKKVDEQGKGLAG
+610 IKAKKVNEQGNGLAG

-645 GDLVISGQTPILGL
+645 GDLVISGQTPMLEL
-659 NSEEEDHFK
+659 NSEGEDHFK

-785 LAELMPA
+785 LAELMPD

-905 KTNSKASEL
+905 KANSKASEY

-984 AYVQDK
+984 TYVQDK

-1030 VANGHY
+1030 VANRHY

-1044 IYRSIVGDMNDDEAW
+1044 IYRSIVGDMNDNEAW

-1120 VEVTTTSN
+1120 VEVTTTNTKN
-1128 GNSLT
+1128 GNSDKT
-1133 TPFNSKEKALYYIKD
+1133 VFNGKTYALDSIKD
-1148 YMNDYTNAIKENNG
+1148 YINDYTNAIKDNNG

-1216 VYNLSQSLETQIIEV
+1216 VYNLSQSLETQITEV

-1252 ISNDKSS
+1252 ISKDKSS

-1356 IDVNSTP
+1356 VDVNSTP

-1387 ATLTIDD
+1387 ATLTIT
-1394 GDDPTPPDS
+1394 DDPTPPDP
-1403 DTPPDSN
+1403 DTPPDPN

-1420 GCVWEDAKTGKASLG
+1420 GCVWEDNNK
-1435 NGIRDSGEKRIAGVK
+1435 NGIRDSGEEKIAGVK
-1450 VALCTRE
+1450 VALCKKYERDDGTQQVAGDE
-1457 DKINDQL
+1457 KLGWIKEYNDKLKLYNKEYIYK
-1464 STGEKQVDWIQRYN
+1464 SVGEYTTGEDG
-1478 EKNYNK
+1478 
-1484 YTYKVVKEETTD
+1484 TYSFEVKE
-1496 QNGEYSFK
+1496 S
-1504 DVEKGDYYV
+1504 GDYYV

-1527 NKENETNKILGKT
+1527 DEDNETYKVLVARRGK
-1540 GSNTKSYN
+1540 NEKSYN

-1577 EAHVSKAIDDWARV
+1577 EAHVSKAIDDWDRV
-1591 EEVNKYSKIQTNHIA
+1591 KEVNKYSKIQTNHIA

-1711 WKSNRSTTKGITGGF
+1711 WKSNRIATKGITGGF

-1742 ITYKMQIN
+1742 ITYKMQVN
-1750 KLNDYVEYE
+1750 ELNDYVEYE

-1837 NTISKIEADNINNKY
+1837 NTICKIERPDNTEDK
-1852 SNKGYLDNEYLN
+1852 KAYLDNDYLN

-1893 NAVGRRMKTSIVGN
+1893 NAVGRRMETSIVGN

-1934 QVFYYIL
+1934 QVFYYVL
-1941 TIVIAG
+1941 TVVIAG

>member
-50 QEDNLNWENETDFE
+50 QEDNLNWGNETGFE
-64 VNREEIQG
+64 VDPDNLQSN
-72 GGFQVPKI
+72 GFEVPKV
-80 EGRAIYCTERDVTL
+80 EGRAIYCTERGVTL
-94 AMTSAMWRGESNE
+94 AMNSNMYRGTNTAYS
-107 YTYYWSTPKVENIFN
+107 YYNWGPKIVSNIFD
-122 PANVDKEGRIWSKE
+122 PANGNLWSRK
-136 LSKNE
+136 LTDTE
-141 IDAIN
+141 IRAIN
-146 STGDFVN
+146 NVKDFG
-153 SLDSAIRTRGYYKCS
+153 LLATIRTRGYYKCS

-243 IKYGKF
+243 KAYRRF
-249 KERVNN
+249 KNGVNK
-255 ALSNDGNYAT
+255 ALSNGGSYAT

-272 ITSEYYTSNSNKYI
+272 ITSEYYTSNSNEYI

-295 VNGKYLNEE
+295 VNGKYKDEK

-331 VNKII
+331 VEKII
-336 TDDKIANTKN
+336 TNDNERNTKN
-346 FRPCEESDPVSGLY
+346 FKPCKESDPVSGLY

-401 GEECVKNGISYQISE
+401 GEKCVKNGISYQISE
-416 GSLEKKN
+416 DSLKKSN
-423 RITRLKPN
+423 GKTKLKPDAN
-431 KDKKIKFEATFT
+431 KKIEFEATFT

-448 FNGERELKEFTLD
+448 FNGERKLKEFTLD

-471 GSYYVSIRK
+471 GSYSINMRK
-480 IGEGGK
+480 IDEKGD
-486 GLEGAEFLINGVSY
+486 GLEGAEFLINGLLTYVSDK
-500 GTNEDGYIENED
+500 DGYI
-512 GDILMEQLINASGT
+512 LRSHQVINASGT

-533 KSAPEG
+533 KSTPEG

-562 EVDRIEIVSSNSN
+562 EVDRIEIVSANSN

-581 KENKTITVQIKNIEK
+581 KENQTITVQIKNIKANPEN
-596 PDPNNPNDLLDTYE
+596 PDDLLDTYE
-610 IKAKKVDEQGKGLAG
+610 IKAKKVNEQGNGLAG

-645 GDLVISGQTPILGL
+645 GDLVISGQIPILGL
-659 NSEEEDHFK
+659 NSEGEDHFK

-905 KTNSKASEL
+905 KANSKASEF

-1030 VANGHY
+1030 VANRHY

-1044 IYRSIVGDMNDDEAW
+1044 IYRSIVGDMNDNEAW

-1120 VEVTTTSN
+1120 VEVTTTNTKN
-1128 GNSLT
+1128 GNSDKT
-1133 TPFNSKEKALYYIKD
+1133 VFNGKTYALDSIKD
-1148 YMNDYTNAIKENNG
+1148 YINDYTNAIKDNNG

-1216 VYNLSQSLETQIIEV
+1216 VYNLSQSLETQITEV

-1356 IDVNSTP
+1356 VDVNSTP
-1363 GNLETIEEI
+1363 GNLETMEEI

-1387 ATLTIDD
+1387 ATLTIT
-1394 GDDPTPPDS
+1394 DDPTPPD
-1403 DTPPDSN
+1403 PN

-1504 DVEKGDYYV
+1504 DVEKGYYYV

-1558 AGFENGYD
+1558 ANLENGEYD
-1566 IENVDYDKSLN
+1566 LEKIKEYDKNLN
-1577 EAHVSKAIDDWARV
+1577 DKYVSDAIDDWERV
-1591 EEVNKYSKIQTNHIA
+1591 KEVNEYSKIQTNHIA

-1627 MGRLVD
+1627 MGKLVD

-1643 KTQKIKIEGRRG
+1643 KTPKIEVKEVKG
-1655 GEKIE
+1655 GERIP
-1660 NVDLGLVERPI
+1660 NVDLGLVERPK

-1696 TQTAEAKGNEIKNVI
+1696 TQTAEATKGNETKNVI
-1711 WKSNRSTTKGITGGF
+1711 WKSNRSATKGITGGF

-1750 KLNDYVEYE
+1750 ELNDYVEYE

-1784 YIPNKMQFNKTQSG
+1784 YIPNKMQLNETGNWKTTNI
-1798 DWNSI
+1798 D
-1803 TDINEII
+1803 TII
-1810 PAEEKDGENINNNL
+1810 DKNL
-1824 VNYRLKD
+1824 VNDKLKD

-1837 NTISKIEADNINNKY
+1837 NTISKIEADNINNA
-1852 SNKGYLDNEYLN
+1852 YLN

-1872 LITKEGAQ
+1872 LITKESAQ

-1893 NAVGRRMKTSIVGN
+1893 NAVGRRMETSIVGN

-1915 ENDEAKAENV
+1915 ENDEAKAEDV
-1925 AVMPPFGIG
+1925 TVMPPFGIG

>member
-50 QEDNLNWENETDFE
+50 QEDNLNWGNETGFE
-64 VNREEIQG
+64 VDPDNLQSN
-72 GGFQVPKI
+72 GFEVPKV

-94 AMTSAMWRGESNE
+94 AMNSNMYRGTNTAYS
-107 YTYYWSTPKVENIFN
+107 YYNWGPKIVSNIFD
-122 PANVDKEGRIWSKE
+122 PANGNLWSRE
-136 LSKNE
+136 LTDTE
-141 IDAIN
+141 IRAIN
-146 STGDFVN
+146 NVKDFG
-153 SLDSAIRTRGYYKCS
+153 LLATIRTRGYYKCS

-243 IKYGKF
+243 KAYRRF
-249 KERVNN
+249 KNGVNK
-255 ALSNDGNYAT
+255 ALSNGGSYAT

-272 ITSEYYTSNSNKYI
+272 ITSEYYTSNSNEYI

-295 VNGKYLNEE
+295 VNGKYKDEK

-331 VNKII
+331 VEKII
-336 TDDKIANTKN
+336 TNDNERNTKN
-346 FRPCEESDPVSGLY
+346 FKPCEESDPVSGLY

-401 GEECVKNGISYQISE
+401 GEKCVKNGISYQISKD
-416 GSLEKKN
+416 SLKKIN
-423 RITRLKPN
+423 GKTKLKPDANN
-431 KDKKIKFEATFT
+431 KIEFKATFT

-448 FNGERELKEFTLD
+448 FNGERKLKEFTLD

-471 GSYYVSIRK
+471 GSYSINMRK
-480 IGEGGK
+480 IYEDENGVEH
-486 GLEGAEFLINGVSY
+486 GLKGAEFLINGLLTYVSD
-500 GTNEDGYIENED
+500 EDGYI
-512 GDILMEQLINASGT
+512 LRSHQVINASGT

-562 EVDRIEIVSSNSN
+562 EVDRIEIISANSN

-581 KENKTITVQIKNIEK
+581 KENQTITVQIKNIKANPEN
-596 PDPNNPNDLLDTYE
+596 PDDLLDTYE
-610 IKAKKVDEQGKGLAG
+610 IKAKKVNEQGNGLAG

-659 NSEEEDHFK
+659 NSEGEDHFK

-785 LAELMPA
+785 LAELMLD

-801 INPTLTDA
+801 INPTLTDS

-905 KTNSKASEL
+905 KANSKASEL

-1044 IYRSIVGDMNDDEAW
+1044 IYRSIVGDMNDNEAW

-1120 VEVTTTSN
+1120 VEVTTTNTKN
-1128 GNSLT
+1128 GNSDKT
-1133 TPFNSKEKALYYIKD
+1133 VFNGKTYALDSIKD
-1148 YMNDYTNAIKENNG
+1148 YINDYTNAIKDNNG

-1216 VYNLSQSLETQIIEV
+1216 VYNLSQSLETQITEV

-1252 ISNDKSS
+1252 ISKDKSS

-1315 NIGEKTNIAEI
+1315 NKKTNIAEI

-1356 IDVNSTP
+1356 VDVNSTP

-1387 ATLTIDD
+1387 ATLTITDD
-1394 GDDPTPPDS
+1394 GDDPTPPDN
-1403 DTPPDSN
+1403 PNNP
-1410 TPIDSTNIIS
+1410 TPIDSTNTIS
-1420 GCVWEDAKTGKASLG
+1420 GCVWEDAKTEKASLG
-1435 NGIRDSGEKRIAGVK
+1435 NGIRDSGEKGIAGVK
-1450 VALCTRE
+1450 VALCKKYERDDGTQQVAGDE
-1457 DKINDQL
+1457 KLGWIKEYNDKLKLYNKEYIYK
-1464 STGEKQVDWIQRYN
+1464 SVGEYTTGEDG
-1478 EKNYNK
+1478 
-1484 YTYKVVKEETTD
+1484 TYSFEVKEP
-1496 QNGEYSFK
+1496 
-1504 DVEKGDYYV
+1504 GDYYV

-1527 NKENETNKILGKT
+1527 DEDNETYKVLVERRGK
-1540 GSNTKSYN
+1540 NEKSYN

-1577 EAHVSKAIDDWARV
+1577 EAHVSKAIDDWDRV
-1591 EEVNKYSKIQTNHIA
+1591 KEVNKYSKIQTNHIA

-1750 KLNDYVEYE
+1750 ELNDYVEYE

-1893 NAVGRRMKTSIVGN
+1893 NAVGRRMETSIVGN

-1934 QVFYYIL
+1934 QVFYYVL

>member
-50 QEDNLNWENETDFE
+50 QEDNLNWGNETGFE
-64 VNREEIQG
+64 VDPDNIQSN
-72 GGFQVPKI
+72 GFEVPKV
-80 EGRAIYCTERDVTL
+80 EGRAIYCTQRDVTL
-94 AMTSAMWRGESNE
+94 AMTSAMWRGESSA
-107 YTYYWSTPKVENIFN
+107 YTYYWSTPKVEDIFN
-122 PANVDKEGRIWSKE
+122 PANGNLWSRK
-136 LSKNE
+136 LTDTE
-141 IDAIN
+141 IRAIN
-146 STGDFVN
+146 NVN
-153 SLDSAIRTRGYYKCS
+153 NFGLPATIRTRGYYKCS

-243 IKYGKF
+243 KAYGRF
-249 KERVNN
+249 KNGVNK
-255 ALSNDGNYAT
+255 ALSNGGSYAT

-272 ITSEYYTSNSNKYI
+272 ITSEYYTSNSNEYI

-295 VNGKYLNEE
+295 VNGKYKDEK

-331 VNKII
+331 VEKII
-336 TDDKIANTKN
+336 TNDNERNTKN
-346 FRPCEESDPVSGLY
+346 FKPCEESDPVSGLY

-386 ADAKLYAHF
+386 DDAKLYAHF

-401 GEECVKNGISYQISE
+401 GEKCVKNGISYQISKD
-416 GSLEKKN
+416 SLKKSN
-423 RITRLKPN
+423 GKTKLKPDAN
-431 KDKKIKFEATFT
+431 KKIEFEATFT

-448 FNGERELKEFTLD
+448 FNGERKLKEFTLD

-471 GSYYVSIRK
+471 GSYSINMRK
-480 IGEGGK
+480 IDEKGD
-486 GLEGAEFLINGVSY
+486 GLEGAEFLINGLLTYVSDK
-500 GTNEDGYIENED
+500 DGYI
-512 GDILMEQLINASGT
+512 LRSHQVINASGT

-533 KSAPEG
+533 KSTPEG

-562 EVDRIEIVSSNSN
+562 EVDRIEIVSANSN

-581 KENKTITVQIKNIEK
+581 KENQTITVQIKNIKANPEN
-596 PDPNNPNDLLDTYE
+596 PDDLLDTYE
-610 IKAKKVDEQGKGLAG
+610 IKAKKVNEQGNGLAG

-645 GDLVISGQTPILGL
+645 GDLVISGQIPILGL
-659 NSEEEDHFK
+659 NSEGEDHFK

-905 KTNSKASEL
+905 KANSKASEF

-1030 VANGHY
+1030 VANRHY

-1044 IYRSIVGDMNDDEAW
+1044 IYRSIVGDMNDNEAW

-1120 VEVTTTSN
+1120 VEVTTTNTKN
-1128 GNSLT
+1128 GNSDKT
-1133 TPFNSKEKALYYIKD
+1133 VFNGKTYALDSIKD
-1148 YMNDYTNAIKENNG
+1148 YINDYTNAIKDNNG

-1216 VYNLSQSLETQIIEV
+1216 VYNLSQSLETQITEV

-1356 IDVNSTP
+1356 VDVNSTP
-1363 GNLETIEEI
+1363 GNLETMEEI

-1387 ATLTIDD
+1387 ATLTITDD
-1394 GDDPTPPDS
+1394 GDDPTPPDN
-1403 DTPPDSN
+1403 PNNP
-1410 TPIDSTNIIS
+1410 TPIDSTNTIS
-1420 GCVWEDAKTGKASLG
+1420 GCVWEDNNK
-1435 NGIRDSGEKRIAGVK
+1435 NGIRDSGEEKIAGVK
-1450 VALCTRE
+1450 VALCTR
-1457 DKINDQL
+1457 INDQL
-1464 STGEKQVDWIQRYN
+1464 GTGEKQVDWIQRYN

-1504 DVEKGDYYV
+1504 DVEKGYYYV

-1558 AGFENGYD
+1558 ANLENGEYD
-1566 IENVDYDKSLN
+1566 LEKIKEYDKNLN
-1577 EAHVSKAIDDWARV
+1577 DKYVSDAIDDWERV
-1591 EEVNKYSKIQTNHIA
+1591 KEVNEYSKIQTNHIA

-1627 MGRLVD
+1627 MGKLVD

-1643 KTQKIKIEGRRG
+1643 KTPKIEVKEVKG
-1655 GEKIE
+1655 GERIP
-1660 NVDLGLVERPI
+1660 NVDLGLVERPK

-1696 TQTAEAKGNEIKNVI
+1696 TQTAEATKGNETKNVI
-1711 WKSNRSTTKGITGGF
+1711 WKSNRSATKGITGGF

-1750 KLNDYVEYE
+1750 ELNDYVEYE

-1784 YIPNKMQFNKTQSG
+1784 YIPNKMQLNETGNWKTTNI
-1798 DWNSI
+1798 D
-1803 TDINEII
+1803 TII
-1810 PAEEKDGENINNNL
+1810 DKNL
-1824 VNYRLKD
+1824 VNDKLKD

-1837 NTISKIEADNINNKY
+1837 NTISKIEADNINNA
-1852 SNKGYLDNEYLN
+1852 YLN

-1872 LITKEGAQ
+1872 LITKESAQ

-1893 NAVGRRMKTSIVGN
+1893 NAVGRRMETSIVGN

-1915 ENDEAKAENV
+1915 ENDEAKAEDV
-1925 AVMPPFGIG
+1925 TVMPPFGIG

>member
-50 QEDNLNWENETDFE
+50 QEDNLNWGNETGFE
-64 VNREEIQG
+64 VDPDNIQG
-72 GGFQVPKI
+72 NGFEVPKV
-80 EGRAIYCTERDVTL
+80 EGRAIYCTQRDVTL
-94 AMTSAMWRGESNE
+94 AMTSAMWRGESSA
-107 YTYYWSTPKVENIFN
+107 YTYYWSTPKVEDIFN
-122 PANVDKEGRIWSKE
+122 PANGNLWSRE
-136 LSKNE
+136 LTDTE
-141 IDAIN
+141 ISAIN
-146 STGDFVN
+146 NVN
-153 SLDSAIRTRGYYKCS
+153 NFGLLATIRTRGYYKCS

-222 GSKAEFVRSDI
+222 GNKAKFVRSDI

-243 IKYGKF
+243 KAYRRF
-249 KERVNN
+249 KNGVNK
-255 ALSNDGNYAT
+255 ALSNGGSYAT

-272 ITSEYYTSNSNKYI
+272 ITSEYYTSNSKEYI

-295 VNGKYLNEE
+295 VNGKYKDEK

-331 VNKII
+331 VEKII
-336 TDDKIANTKN
+336 TNDNERNTKN
-346 FRPCEESDPVSGLY
+346 FKPCEESDPVSGLY

-386 ADAKLYAHF
+386 DDAKLYAHF

-401 GEECVKNGISYQISE
+401 GEKCVKNGISYQISKD
-416 GSLEKKN
+416 SLKKSN
-423 RITRLKPN
+423 GKTKLEPDAN
-431 KDKKIKFEATFT
+431 KKIEFEATFT

-448 FNGERELKEFTLD
+448 FNGERKLKEFTLD

-471 GSYYVSIRK
+471 GSYSINMRK
-480 IGEGGK
+480 IYEDENGVEH
-486 GLEGAEFLINGVSY
+486 GLEGAEFLINGLLTYVSDK
-500 GTNEDGYIENED
+500 DGF
-512 GDILMEQLINASGT
+512 ILRSHQVINASGT

-562 EVDRIEIVSSNSN
+562 EVDRIEIVSANSN

-581 KENKTITVQIKNIEK
+581 KEDQTITVQIKNIKANPEN
-596 PDPNNPNDLLDTYE
+596 PDDLLDTYE
-610 IKAKKVDEQGKGLAG
+610 IKAKKVNEQGNGLAG

-659 NSEEEDHFK
+659 NSEGEDHFK

-873 NSGSTGGKNT
+873 NSGSAGGKNT

-905 KTNSKASEL
+905 KANSKASEF

-1030 VANGHY
+1030 VANRHY

-1044 IYRSIVGDMNDDEAW
+1044 IYRSIVGDMNDNEAW

-1120 VEVTTTSN
+1120 VEVTTTNTKN
-1128 GNSLT
+1128 GNSDKT
-1133 TPFNSKEKALYYIKD
+1133 VFNGKTYALDSIKD
-1148 YMNDYTNAIKENNG
+1148 YINDYTNAIKDNNG

-1216 VYNLSQSLETQIIEV
+1216 VYNLSQSLETQITEV

-1252 ISNDKSS
+1252 ISKDKSS

-1315 NIGEKTNIAEI
+1315 KKTNIAEI

-1356 IDVNSTP
+1356 VDVNSTP

-1387 ATLTIDD
+1387 ATLTITDD
-1394 GDDPTPPDS
+1394 GDDPTPPD
-1403 DTPPDSN
+1403 PN

-1420 GCVWEDAKTGKASLG
+1420 GCVWEDNNK
-1435 NGIRDSGEKRIAGVK
+1435 NGIRDSGEEKIAGVK
-1450 VALCTRE
+1450 VALCKKYER
-1457 DKINDQL
+1457 NDSTQQAAGDEKL
-1464 STGEKQVDWIQRYN
+1464 GWIKEYNDRRYNKEYIYKSVADEYTTGEDG
-1478 EKNYNK
+1478 K
-1484 YTYKVVKEETTD
+1484 YSFEVKE
-1496 QNGEYSFK
+1496 S
-1504 DVEKGDYYV
+1504 GDYYV
-1513 LFGYGLDDATVLTN
+1513 LFGYGLDDATILTN

-1577 EAHVSKAIDDWARV
+1577 EAHVSKAIDDWERV

-1643 KTQKIKIEGRRG
+1643 KTQKIKIEGRKN

-1696 TQTAEAKGNEIKNVI
+1696 TQTAEATKGNEIKNVI
-1711 WKSNRSTTKGITGGF
+1711 WKSNRIATKGITGGF

-1750 KLNDYVEYE
+1750 ELKNYVEYE
-1759 GLEYYAKGRTNSENK
+1759 GLEYYAKGRTNSGIK

-1798 DWNSI
+1798 NWNAI

-1810 PAEEKDGENINNNL
+1810 PVEEKDDENINNNL

-1837 NTISKIEADNINNKY
+1837 NTICKIERPNNTEDKED
-1852 SNKGYLDNEYLN
+1852 YLNNAYLN

-1893 NAVGRRMKTSIVGN
+1893 NAVGRRMETSIVGN

-1934 QVFYYIL
+1934 QVFYYVL

>member
-50 QEDNLNWENETDFE
+50 QEDNLNWGNETGFE
-64 VNREEIQG
+64 VDPDNMQSN
-72 GGFQVPKI
+72 GFEVPKV
-80 EGRAIYCTERDVTL
+80 EGRAIYCTERGVTL
-94 AMTSAMWRGESNE
+94 AMNSNMYRGTNTAYS
-107 YTYYWSTPKVENIFN
+107 YYNWGPKIVSNIFD
-122 PANVDKEGRIWSKE
+122 PANGNLWSRE
-136 LSKNE
+136 LTDTE
-141 IDAIN
+141 ISAIN
-146 STGDFVN
+146 NVKDFG
-153 SLDSAIRTRGYYKCS
+153 LLATIRTRGYYKCS

-222 GSKAEFVRSDI
+222 GSKAKFVRSDI

-243 IKYGKF
+243 KAYRRF
-249 KERVNN
+249 KNGVNK
-255 ALSNDGNYAT
+255 ALSNGGSYAT

-272 ITSEYYTSNSNKYI
+272 MTSEYYTSNSNEYI

-295 VNGKYLNEE
+295 VNGKYKDEK

-331 VNKII
+331 VEKII
-336 TDDKIANTKN
+336 TNDNERNTKN

-386 ADAKLYAHF
+386 DDAKLYAHF

-401 GEECVKNGISYQISE
+401 GEKCVKNGISYQISE
-416 GSLEKKN
+416 DSLKKSN
-423 RITRLKPN
+423 GKTKLKPDANN
-431 KDKKIKFEATFT
+431 KIEFEATFT

-448 FNGERELKEFTLD
+448 FNGERKLKEFTLD

-471 GSYYVSIRK
+471 GSYSINMRK
-480 IGEGGK
+480 IDEKGD
-486 GLEGAEFLINGVSY
+486 GLEGAEFLINGLLTYVSDK
-500 GTNEDGYIENED
+500 DGYI
-512 GDILMEQLINASGT
+512 LRSHQVINASGT

-562 EVDRIEIVSSNSN
+562 EVDRIEIVSANSN

-581 KENKTITVQIKNIEK
+581 KENQTITVQIKNIKANPEN
-596 PDPNNPNDLLDTYE
+596 PDDLLDTYE
-610 IKAKKVDEQGKGLAG
+610 IKARKVNEQGNGLAG

-645 GDLVISGQTPILGL
+645 GDLVISGQTPMLGL
-659 NSEEEDHFK
+659 NSEGEDHFK

-785 LAELMPA
+785 PAELMPA

-905 KTNSKASEL
+905 KANSKASEY
-914 ETNTGKNTIEGRQT
+914 ETNTGRITIEGRQT

-1044 IYRSIVGDMNDDEAW
+1044 IYRSIVGDMNDNEAW

-1133 TPFNSKEKALYYIKD
+1133 TPFNSKEKALYNIKD
-1148 YMNDYTNAIKENNG
+1148 YMNDYTNAIKDNNG

-1194 PIKQSEYMGQ
+1194 PIKQSEYIGQ

-1216 VYNLSQSLETQIIEV
+1216 VYNLSQSLETQITEV

-1252 ISNDKSS
+1252 ISKDKSS

-1300 YKVKRMALQGFEGYI
+1300 YKVKRMALQGFEGYV

-1356 IDVNSTP
+1356 VDVNSTP

-1387 ATLTIDD
+1387 ATLTIT
-1394 GDDPTPPDS
+1394 DDPTPPDP
-1403 DTPPDSN
+1403 DTPPDPN

-1420 GCVWEDAKTGKASLG
+1420 GCVWEDNNK
-1435 NGIRDSGEKRIAGVK
+1435 NGIRDSGEEKIAGVK
-1450 VALCTRE
+1450 VALCTR
-1457 DKINDQL
+1457 INDQL
-1464 STGEKQVDWIQRYN
+1464 GTGEKQVDWIQRYN

-1496 QNGEYSFK
+1496 QNGEYRFK
-1504 DVEKGDYYV
+1504 DVEKGYYYV

-1558 AGFENGYD
+1558 ANLENGEYD
-1566 IENVDYDKSLN
+1566 LEKIKEYDKNLN
-1577 EAHVSKAIDDWARV
+1577 DKYVSDAIDDWERV
-1591 EEVNKYSKIQTNHIA
+1591 KEVNEYSKIQTNHIA

-1643 KTQKIKIEGRRG
+1643 KTPKIEVTEVKG
-1655 GEKIE
+1655 GERIP
-1660 NVDLGLVERPI
+1660 NVDLGLVERPK

-1696 TQTAEAKGNEIKNVI
+1696 TQTAEATKGNETKNVI
-1711 WKSNRSTTKGITGGF
+1711 WKSNRSATKGITGGL
-1726 IQLYLD
+1726 IHLYLD
-1732 EELMYGATIQ
+1732 KELMYGATIQ

-1750 KLNDYVEYE
+1750 NLNDYVEYE

-1837 NTISKIEADNINNKY
+1837 NTISKIEADNINNA
-1852 SNKGYLDNEYLN
+1852 YLN

-1872 LITKEGAQ
+1872 LITKESAQ

-1893 NAVGRRMKTSIVGN
+1893 NAVGRRMETSIVGN

-1915 ENDEAKAENV
+1915 ENDEAKAEDV

-1934 QVFYYIL
+1934 QVFYYVL

>member
-50 QEDNLNWENETDFE
+50 QEDNLNWGNETGFE
-64 VNREEIQG
+64 VDPDNLQSN
-72 GGFQVPKI
+72 GFEVPKV
-80 EGRAIYCTERDVTL
+80 EGRAIYCTERGVTL
-94 AMTSAMWRGESNE
+94 AMNSNMYRGTNTAYS
-107 YTYYWSTPKVENIFN
+107 YYNWGPKIVSNIFD
-122 PANVDKEGRIWSKE
+122 PANGNLWSRK
-136 LSKNE
+136 LTDTE
-141 IDAIN
+141 IRAIN
-146 STGDFVN
+146 NVKDFG
-153 SLDSAIRTRGYYKCS
+153 LLATIRTRGYYKCS

-222 GSKAEFVRSDI
+222 GSKAKFVRSDI

-243 IKYGKF
+243 KAYRRF
-249 KERVNN
+249 KNGVNK
-255 ALSNDGNYAT
+255 ALSNGGSYAT

-272 ITSEYYTSNSNKYI
+272 MTSEYYTSNSNEYI

-295 VNGKYLNEE
+295 VNGKYKDEK

-331 VNKII
+331 VEKII
-336 TDDKIANTKN
+336 TNDNERNTKN

-386 ADAKLYAHF
+386 DDAKLYAHF

-401 GEECVKNGISYQISE
+401 GEKCVKNGISYQISKD
-416 GSLEKKN
+416 SLKKSN
-423 RITRLKPN
+423 GKTKLKPDANN
-431 KDKKIKFEATFT
+431 KIEFKATFT

-448 FNGERELKEFTLD
+448 FNGERKLKEFTLD

-471 GSYYVSIRK
+471 GSYSINMRK
-480 IGEGGK
+480 IYEDENGVEH
-486 GLEGAEFLINGVSY
+486 GLEGAEFLINGLLTYVSDK
-500 GTNEDGYIENED
+500 DGF
-512 GDILMEQLINASGT
+512 ILRSHQVINASGT

-562 EVDRIEIVSSNSN
+562 EVDRIEIVSANSN

-581 KENKTITVQIKNIEK
+581 KEDQTITVQIKNIKANPEN
-596 PDPNNPNDLLDTYE
+596 PDDLLDTYE
-610 IKAKKVDEQGKGLAG
+610 IKAKKVNEQGNGLAG

-659 NSEEEDHFK
+659 NSEGEDHFK

-873 NSGSTGGKNT
+873 NSGSAGGKNT

-905 KTNSKASEL
+905 KANSKASEF

-1030 VANGHY
+1030 VANRHY

-1044 IYRSIVGDMNDDEAW
+1044 IYRSIVGDMNDNEAW

-1120 VEVTTTSN
+1120 VEVTTTNTKN
-1128 GNSLT
+1128 GNSDKT
-1133 TPFNSKEKALYYIKD
+1133 VFNGKTYALDSIKD
-1148 YMNDYTNAIKENNG
+1148 YINDYTNAIKDNNG

-1216 VYNLSQSLETQIIEV
+1216 VYNLSQSLETQITEV

-1252 ISNDKSS
+1252 ISKDKSS

-1356 IDVNSTP
+1356 VDVNSTP

-1387 ATLTIDD
+1387 ATLTITDD
-1394 GDDPTPPDS
+1394 GDDPTPPD
-1403 DTPPDSN
+1403 PN

-1420 GCVWEDAKTGKASLG
+1420 GCVWEDNNK
-1435 NGIRDSGEKRIAGVK
+1435 NGIRDSGEEKIAGVK
-1450 VALCTRE
+1450 VALCTR
-1457 DKINDQL
+1457 INDQL
-1464 STGEKQVDWIQRYN
+1464 GAGEKQVDWIQRYN

-1496 QNGEYSFK
+1496 QNGEYRFK
-1504 DVEKGDYYV
+1504 DVEKGYYYV

-1558 AGFENGYD
+1558 ANLENGEYD
-1566 IENVDYDKSLN
+1566 LEKIKEYDKNLN
-1577 EAHVSKAIDDWARV
+1577 DKYVSDAIDDWERV
-1591 EEVNKYSKIQTNHIA
+1591 KEVNEYSKIQTNHIA

-1643 KTQKIKIEGRRG
+1643 KTPKIEVTEVKD
-1655 GEKIE
+1655 GERIP
-1660 NVDLGLVERPI
+1660 NVDLGLVERPK

-1696 TQTAEAKGNEIKNVI
+1696 TQTAEATKGNETKNVI
-1711 WKSNRSTTKGITGGF
+1711 WKSNRSATKGITGGF

-1750 KLNDYVEYE
+1750 ELNDYVEYE
-1759 GLEYYAKGRTNSENK
+1759 GLEYYAKGRTNSGIK

-1798 DWNSI
+1798 DWNAI

-1837 NTISKIEADNINNKY
+1837 NTISKIEADNINNA
-1852 SNKGYLDNEYLN
+1852 YLN

-1893 NAVGRRMKTSIVGN
+1893 NAVGRRMETSIVGN

-1915 ENDEAKAENV
+1915 ENDEAKAEDV

-1934 QVFYYIL
+1934 QVFYYVL

>member
-50 QEDNLNWENETDFE
+50 QEDNLNWGNETGFE
-64 VNREEIQG
+64 VDPDNLQSN
-72 GGFQVPKI
+72 GFEVPKV
-80 EGRAIYCTERDVTL
+80 EGRAIYCTERGVTL
-94 AMTSAMWRGESNE
+94 AMNSNMYRGTNTAYS
-107 YTYYWSTPKVENIFN
+107 YYNWGPKIVSNIFD
-122 PANVDKEGRIWSKE
+122 PANGNLWSRK
-136 LSKNE
+136 LTDTE
-141 IDAIN
+141 IRAIN
-146 STGDFVN
+146 NVKDFG
-153 SLDSAIRTRGYYKCS
+153 LLATIRTRGYYKCS

-222 GSKAEFVRSDI
+222 GSKAKFVRSDI

-243 IKYGKF
+243 KAYRRF
-249 KERVNN
+249 KNGVNK
-255 ALSNDGNYAT
+255 ALSNGGSYAT

-272 ITSEYYTSNSNKYI
+272 MTSEYYTSNSNEYI

-295 VNGKYLNEE
+295 VNGKYKDEK

-331 VNKII
+331 VEKII
-336 TDDKIANTKN
+336 TNDNERNTKN
-346 FRPCEESDPVSGLY
+346 FRPCKESDPVSGLY

-386 ADAKLYAHF
+386 DDAKLYAHF

-401 GEECVKNGISYQISE
+401 GEKCVKNGISYQISE
-416 GSLEKKN
+416 DSLKKSN
-423 RITRLKPN
+423 GKTKLKPDANN
-431 KDKKIKFEATFT
+431 KIEFEATFT

-448 FNGERELKEFTLD
+448 FNGERKLKEFTLD

-471 GSYYVSIRK
+471 GSYSINMRK
-480 IGEGGK
+480 IDEKGD
-486 GLEGAEFLINGVSY
+486 GLEGAEFLINGLLTYVSDK
-500 GTNEDGYIENED
+500 DGYI
-512 GDILMEQLINASGT
+512 LRSHQVINASGT

-562 EVDRIEIVSSNSN
+562 EVDRIEIVSANSN

-581 KENKTITVQIKNIEK
+581 KENQTITVQIKNIKANPEN
-596 PDPNNPNDLLDTYE
+596 PDDLLDTYE
-610 IKAKKVDEQGKGLAG
+610 IKARKVNEQGNGLAG

-645 GDLVISGQTPILGL
+645 GDLVISGQTPMLGL
-659 NSEEEDHFK
+659 NSEGEDHFK

-785 LAELMPA
+785 LAELMPD

-905 KTNSKASEL
+905 KANSKASEY
-914 ETNTGKNTIEGRQT
+914 ETNTGRITIEGRQT

-1044 IYRSIVGDMNDDEAW
+1044 IYRSIVGDMNDNEAW

-1133 TPFNSKEKALYYIKD
+1133 TPFNSKEKALYNIKD
-1148 YMNDYTNAIKENNG
+1148 YMNDYTNAIKDNNG

-1194 PIKQSEYMGQ
+1194 PIKQSEYIGQ

-1216 VYNLSQSLETQIIEV
+1216 VYNLSQSLETQITEV

-1252 ISNDKSS
+1252 ISKDKSS

-1300 YKVKRMALQGFEGYI
+1300 YKVKRMALQGFEGYV

-1356 IDVNSTP
+1356 VDVNSTP

-1387 ATLTIDD
+1387 ATLTIT
-1394 GDDPTPPDS
+1394 DDPTPPDP
-1403 DTPPDSN
+1403 DTPPDPN

-1420 GCVWEDAKTGKASLG
+1420 GCVWEDNNK
-1435 NGIRDSGEKRIAGVK
+1435 NGIRDSGEEKIAGVK
-1450 VALCTRE
+1450 VALCTR
-1457 DKINDQL
+1457 INDQL
-1464 STGEKQVDWIQRYN
+1464 GAGEKQVDWIQRYN

-1496 QNGEYSFK
+1496 QNGEYRFK
-1504 DVEKGDYYV
+1504 DVEKGYYYV

-1558 AGFENGYD
+1558 ANLENGEYD
-1566 IENVDYDKSLN
+1566 LEKIKEYDKNLN
-1577 EAHVSKAIDDWARV
+1577 DKYVSDAIDDWERV
-1591 EEVNKYSKIQTNHIA
+1591 KEVNEYSKIQTNHIA

-1643 KTQKIKIEGRRG
+1643 KTPKIEVTEVKG
-1655 GEKIE
+1655 GERIP
-1660 NVDLGLVERPI
+1660 NVDLGLVERPK

-1696 TQTAEAKGNEIKNVI
+1696 TQTAEATKGNETKNVI
-1711 WKSNRSTTKGITGGF
+1711 WKSNRSATKGITGGF

-1750 KLNDYVEYE
+1750 ELNDYVEYE
-1759 GLEYYAKGRTNSENK
+1759 GLEYYAKGRTNSGIK

-1798 DWNSI
+1798 DWNAI

-1837 NTISKIEADNINNKY
+1837 NTISKIEADNINNA
-1852 SNKGYLDNEYLN
+1852 YLN

-1893 NAVGRRMKTSIVGN
+1893 NAVGRRMETSIVGN

-1915 ENDEAKAENV
+1915 ENDEAKAEDV

-1934 QVFYYIL
+1934 QVFYYVL

>member
-50 QEDNLNWENETDFE
+50 QEDNLNWGNETGFE
-64 VNREEIQG
+64 VDPDNLQSN
-72 GGFQVPKI
+72 GFEVPKV
-80 EGRAIYCTERDVTL
+80 EGRAIYCTERGVTL
-94 AMTSAMWRGESNE
+94 AMNSNMYRGTNTAYS
-107 YTYYWSTPKVENIFN
+107 YYNWGPKIVSNIFD
-122 PANVDKEGRIWSKE
+122 PANGNLWSRE
-136 LSKNE
+136 LTDTE
-141 IDAIN
+141 IGAIN
-146 STGDFVN
+146 NVKDFG
-153 SLDSAIRTRGYYKCS
+153 LLATIRTRGYYKCS

-222 GSKAEFVRSDI
+222 GSKAKFVRSDI

-243 IKYGKF
+243 KAYRRF
-249 KERVNN
+249 KNGVNK
-255 ALSNDGNYAT
+255 ALSNGGSYAT

-272 ITSEYYTSNSNKYI
+272 MTSEYYTSNSNEYI

-295 VNGKYLNEE
+295 VNGKYKDEK

-331 VNKII
+331 VEKII
-336 TDDKIANTKN
+336 TNDNERNTKN

-386 ADAKLYAHF
+386 DDAKLYAHF

-401 GEECVKNGISYQISE
+401 GEKCVKNGISYQISE
-416 GSLEKKN
+416 DSLKKSN
-423 RITRLKPN
+423 GKTKLKPDANN
-431 KDKKIKFEATFT
+431 KIEFEATFT

-448 FNGERELKEFTLD
+448 FNGERKLKEFTLD

-471 GSYYVSIRK
+471 GSYSINMRK
-480 IGEGGK
+480 IDEKGD
-486 GLEGAEFLINGVSY
+486 GLEGAEFLINGLLTYVSDK
-500 GTNEDGYIENED
+500 DGYI
-512 GDILMEQLINASGT
+512 LRSHQVINASGT

-562 EVDRIEIVSSNSN
+562 EVDRIEIVSANSN

-581 KENKTITVQIKNIEK
+581 KENQTITVQIKNIKANPEN
-596 PDPNNPNDLLDTYE
+596 PDDLLDTYE
-610 IKAKKVDEQGKGLAG
+610 IKAKKVNEQGNGLAG

-645 GDLVISGQTPILGL
+645 GDLVISGQTPMLGL
-659 NSEEEDHFK
+659 NSEGEDHFK

-895 QTNTEWFEKW
+895 QTNTKWFEKW
-905 KTNSKASEL
+905 KANSKASEY
-914 ETNTGKNTIEGRQT
+914 ETNTGRITIEGRQT

-1044 IYRSIVGDMNDDEAW
+1044 IYRSIVGDMNDNEAW

-1133 TPFNSKEKALYYIKD
+1133 TPFNSKEKALYNIKD
-1148 YMNDYTNAIKENNG
+1148 YMNDYTNAIKDNNG

-1194 PIKQSEYMGQ
+1194 PIKQSEYIGQ

-1216 VYNLSQSLETQIIEV
+1216 VYNLSQSLETQITEV

-1252 ISNDKSS
+1252 ISKDKSS

-1300 YKVKRMALQGFEGYI
+1300 YKVKRMALQGFEGYV

-1356 IDVNSTP
+1356 VDVNSTP

-1387 ATLTIDD
+1387 ATLTIT
-1394 GDDPTPPDS
+1394 DDPTPPDP
-1403 DTPPDSN
+1403 DTPPDPN

-1420 GCVWEDAKTGKASLG
+1420 GCVWEDNNK
-1435 NGIRDSGEKRIAGVK
+1435 NGIRDSGEEKIAGVK
-1450 VALCTRE
+1450 VALCTR
-1457 DKINDQL
+1457 INDQL
-1464 STGEKQVDWIQRYN
+1464 GTGEKQVDWIQRYN

-1496 QNGEYSFK
+1496 QNGEYRFK
-1504 DVEKGDYYV
+1504 DVEKGYYYV

-1558 AGFENGYD
+1558 ANLENGEYD
-1566 IENVDYDKSLN
+1566 LEKIKEYDKNLN
-1577 EAHVSKAIDDWARV
+1577 DKYVSDAIDDWERV
-1591 EEVNKYSKIQTNHIA
+1591 KEVNEYSKIQTNHIA

-1643 KTQKIKIEGRRG
+1643 KTPKIEVTEVKD
-1655 GEKIE
+1655 GERIP
-1660 NVDLGLVERPI
+1660 NVDLGLVERPK

-1696 TQTAEAKGNEIKNVI
+1696 TQTAEATKGNETKNVI

-1750 KLNDYVEYE
+1750 EKNDDYVEYE
-1759 GLEYYAKGRTNSENK
+1759 GLEYYAKGRTNSGIK

-1798 DWNSI
+1798 DWNAI

-1837 NTISKIEADNINNKY
+1837 NTISKIEADNINNA
-1852 SNKGYLDNEYLN
+1852 YLN

-1872 LITKEGAQ
+1872 LITKESAQ

-1893 NAVGRRMKTSIVGN
+1893 NAVGRRMETSIVGN

-1915 ENDEAKAENV
+1915 ENDEAKAEDV

-1934 QVFYYIL
+1934 QVFYYVL

>member
-38 YKEIYS
+38 YKEVYS

-50 QEDNLNWENETDFE
+50 QEDNLNWGNETGFE
-64 VNREEIQG
+64 VDPDNIQSN
-72 GGFQVPKI
+72 GFEVPKV
-80 EGRAIYCTERDVTL
+80 EGRAIYCTERGVTL
-94 AMTSAMWRGESNE
+94 AMNSNMYRGTNKAYS
-107 YTYYWSTPKVENIFN
+107 YYNWGPKIVSNIFD
-122 PANVDKEGRIWSKE
+122 PANGMWSKT
-136 LSKNE
+136 LTDDE
-141 IDAIN
+141 IEAIN
-146 STGDFVN
+146 NVKDFG
-153 SLDSAIRTRGYYKCS
+153 LLATIRTRGYYKCS

-198 WMLQITGGINVD
+198 WMLIDGGVNTE

-216 AKLKLD
+216 ERLD
-222 GSKAEFVRSDI
+222 IDGGKAQFVRDNVD
-233 EAIKQLYNEA
+233 AIKQLYYEA
-243 IKYGKF
+243 IAYGKF

-272 ITSEYYTSNSNKYI
+272 ITSEYYPSNSKEYI

-295 VNGKYLNEE
+295 VNGKYKDEK

-336 TDDKIANTKN
+336 TDDEVNNTKN
-346 FRPCEESDPVSGLY
+346 FKPCEESDPVSGLY
-360 VEHTTDFM
+360 VEHTKTAM
-368 RPSSEKE
+368 KPSSEKE

-401 GEECVKNGISYQISE
+401 GEKCVKNGISYQISE
-416 GSLEKKN
+416 DSLKKSN
-423 RITRLKPN
+423 GKTKLKPDAN
-431 KDKKIKFEATFT
+431 KKIEFEATFT

-448 FNGERELKEFTLD
+448 FNGERKLKEFTLD

-471 GSYYVSIRK
+471 GSYSINMRK
-480 IGEGGK
+480 IYEDENGVEH
-486 GLEGAEFLINGVSY
+486 GLEGAEFLINGLLTYVSD
-500 GTNEDGYIENED
+500 EDGYILR
-512 GDILMEQLINASGT
+512 GQQIINASGT

-533 KSAPEG
+533 KIAPAG
-539 YITQPLKIV
+539 YIVQPLKIV

-575 AKVTFN
+575 AEVTFN
-581 KENKTITVQIKNIEK
+581 KEDQTITVKIKNIK
-596 PDPNNPNDLLDTYE
+596 NPNPDNPDDLLNTYK
-610 IKAKKVDEQGKGLAG
+610 IKAKKVDEQGNGLAG
-625 AKFNIT
+625 AKFKIT

-645 GDLVISGQTPILGL
+645 GDLVISGQTPTLLL
-659 NSEEEDHFK
+659 NSEGEDHFK

-705 TGIINVN
+705 TIVNVN
-712 APEGVTIE
+712 TPEGVIIG
-720 LNGRGEISIV
+720 LSGSGEISIV
-730 IPNQKDIKLI
+730 ISNQKDIPLI

-785 LAELMPA
+785 LAELMPD

-1356 IDVNSTP
+1356 VDVNSTP

-1387 ATLTIDD
+1387 ATLTIT
-1394 GDDPTPPDS
+1394 DDPTPPDP
-1403 DTPPDSN
+1403 DTPPDPN

-1504 DVEKGDYYV
+1504 DVKKGDYYV
-1513 LFGYGLDDATVLTN
+1513 LFGYGLDDATILTN

-1558 AGFENGYD
+1558 ANLENGEYD
-1566 IENVDYDKSLN
+1566 LEEIKEYDKNLN
-1577 EAHVSKAIDDWARV
+1577 DKYVSDAIDDWDRV
-1591 EEVNKYSKIQTNHIA
+1591 KEVNEYSKIQTNHIA

-1643 KTQKIKIEGRRG
+1643 KTPKIEVTEVKG
-1655 GEKIE
+1655 GERIP

-1696 TQTAEAKGNEIKNVI
+1696 TQTAEATKGNEIKNVI

-1750 KLNDYVEYE
+1750 ELNDYVEYE

-1837 NTISKIEADNINNKY
+1837 NTISKIEANNIN
-1852 SNKGYLDNEYLN
+1852 NEYLN
-1864 NNMLTISQ
+1864 HNMLTISQ

-1893 NAVGRRMKTSIVGN
+1893 NAVGRRMETSIVGN

-1934 QVFYYIL
+1934 QVFYYVL

>member
-50 QEDNLNWENETDFE
+50 QEDNLNWGNETGFE
-64 VNREEIQG
+64 VDPDNIQSN
-72 GGFQVPKI
+72 GFEVPKV
-80 EGRAIYCTERDVTL
+80 EGRAIYCTQRDVTL
-94 AMTSAMWRGESNE
+94 AMTSAMWRGESSA
-107 YTYYWSTPKVENIFN
+107 YTYYWSTPKVEDIFN
-122 PANVDKEGRIWSKE
+122 PANGNLWSRK
-136 LSKNE
+136 LTDTE
-141 IDAIN
+141 ISAIN
-146 STGDFVN
+146 NANNFGLPAT
-153 SLDSAIRTRGYYKCS
+153 IRTRGYYKCS

-222 GSKAEFVRSDI
+222 GSKAKFVRSDI

-243 IKYGKF
+243 KAYRRF
-249 KERVNN
+249 KNGVNK
-255 ALSNDGNYAT
+255 ALSNGGSYAT

-272 ITSEYYTSNSNKYI
+272 ITSEYYTSNSNEYI

-295 VNGKYLNEE
+295 VNGKYKDEK

-331 VNKII
+331 VEKII
-336 TDDKIANTKN
+336 TNDNERNTKN
-346 FRPCEESDPVSGLY
+346 FKPCEESDPVSGLY

-401 GEECVKNGISYQISE
+401 GEKCVKNGISYQISE
-416 GSLEKKN
+416 DSLKKSN
-423 RITRLKPN
+423 GKTKLKPDAN
-431 KDKKIKFEATFT
+431 KKIEFEATFT

-448 FNGERELKEFTLD
+448 FNGERKLKEFTLD

-471 GSYYVSIRK
+471 GSYSINMRK
-480 IGEGGK
+480 IDEKGD
-486 GLEGAEFLINGVSY
+486 GLEGAEFLINGLLTYVSDK
-500 GTNEDGYIENED
+500 DGYI
-512 GDILMEQLINASGT
+512 LRSHQVINASGT

-562 EVDRIEIVSSNSN
+562 EVDRIEIVSANSN

-581 KENKTITVQIKNIEK
+581 KENQTITVQIKNIKANPEN
-596 PDPNNPNDLLDTYE
+596 PDDLLDTYE
-610 IKAKKVDEQGKGLAG
+610 IKARKVNEQGNGLAG

-645 GDLVISGQTPILGL
+645 GDLVISGQTPMLGL
-659 NSEEEDHFK
+659 NSEGEDHFK

-873 NSGSTGGKNT
+873 NSGNTGGKNT

-905 KTNSKASEL
+905 KANSKASEF

-1044 IYRSIVGDMNDDEAW
+1044 IYRSIVGDMNDNEAW

-1133 TPFNSKEKALYYIKD
+1133 TPFNSKEKALYNIKD
-1148 YMNDYTNAIKENNG
+1148 YMNDYTNAIKDNNG

-1216 VYNLSQSLETQIIEV
+1216 VYNLSQSLETQITEV

-1300 YKVKRMALQGFEGYI
+1300 YKVKRMALQGFGGYI

-1356 IDVNSTP
+1356 VDVNSTP

-1387 ATLTIDD
+1387 ATLTIT
-1394 GDDPTPPDS
+1394 DDPTPPDP
-1403 DTPPDSN
+1403 DTPPDPN
-1410 TPIDSTNIIS
+1410 TPIDSTNTIS

-1504 DVEKGDYYV
+1504 DVKKGDYYV
-1513 LFGYGLDDATVLTN
+1513 LFGYGLDDATILTN

-1558 AGFENGYD
+1558 ANLENGEYD
-1566 IENVDYDKSLN
+1566 LEEIKEYDKNLN
-1577 EAHVSKAIDDWARV
+1577 DKYVSDAIDDWDRV
-1591 EEVNKYSKIQTNHIA
+1591 KEVNEYSKIQTNHIA

-1643 KTQKIKIEGRRG
+1643 KTPKIEVTEVKD
-1655 GEKIE
+1655 GERIP

-1696 TQTAEAKGNEIKNVI
+1696 TQTAEATKNVI
-1711 WKSNRSTTKGITGGF
+1711 WKSNRIATKGITGGF

-1750 KLNDYVEYE
+1750 EKNDDYVEYE
-1759 GLEYYAKGRTNSENK
+1759 GLEYYAKGRTNSGIK

-1837 NTISKIEADNINNKY
+1837 NTISKIEANNIN
-1852 SNKGYLDNEYLN
+1852 NEYLN
-1864 NNMLTISQ
+1864 HNMLTISQ

-1893 NAVGRRMKTSIVGN
+1893 NAVGRRMETSIVGN
-1907 FNPANDPV
+1907 FNPANNPV
-1915 ENDEAKAENV
+1915 ENDEAKAEDV

>member
-50 QEDNLNWENETDFE
+50 QEDNLNWGNETGFE
-64 VNREEIQG
+64 VDPDNMQSN
-72 GGFQVPKI
+72 GFEVPKV
-80 EGRAIYCTERDVTL
+80 EGRAIYCTKRGVTL
-94 AMTSAMWRGESNE
+94 AMNSNMYRGTNTAYS
-107 YTYYWSTPKVENIFN
+107 YYNWGPKIVSNIFD
-122 PANVDKEGRIWSKE
+122 PANGNLWSRE
-136 LSKNE
+136 LTDTE
-141 IDAIN
+141 ISAIN
-146 STGDFVN
+146 NVKDFG
-153 SLDSAIRTRGYYKCS
+153 LLATIRTRGYYKCS

-198 WMLQITGGINVD
+198 WMLQITGGIDVD

-243 IKYGKF
+243 KAYRRF
-249 KERVNN
+249 KNGVNK
-255 ALSNDGNYAT
+255 ALSNGGSYAT

-272 ITSEYYTSNSNKYI
+272 ITSEYYTSNSNEYI

-295 VNGKYLNEE
+295 VNGKYKDEK

-331 VNKII
+331 VEKII
-336 TDDKIANTKN
+336 TNDNERNTKN

-386 ADAKLYAHF
+386 DDAKLYAHF

-401 GEECVKNGISYQISE
+401 GEKCVKNGISYRISE
-416 GSLEKKN
+416 DSLKKSN
-423 RITRLKPN
+423 GKTKLKPDANN
-431 KDKKIKFEATFT
+431 KIEFEATFT

-448 FNGERELKEFTLD
+448 FNGERKLKEFTLD

-471 GSYYVSIRK
+471 GSYSINMRK
-480 IGEGGK
+480 IDEKGD
-486 GLEGAEFLINGVSY
+486 GLEGAEFLINGLLTYVSDK
-500 GTNEDGYIENED
+500 DGYI
-512 GDILMEQLINASGT
+512 LRSHQVINASGT

-562 EVDRIEIVSSNSN
+562 EVDRIEIVSANSN

-581 KENKTITVQIKNIEK
+581 KENQTITVQIKNIKANPEN
-596 PDPNNPNDLLDTYE
+596 PDDLLDTYE
-610 IKAKKVDEQGKGLAG
+610 IKAKKVNEQGNGLAG

-645 GDLVISGQTPILGL
+645 GDLVISGQTPMLEL
-659 NSEEEDHFK
+659 NSEGEDHFK

-720 LNGRGEISIV
+720 INGRGEISIV
-730 IPNQKDIKLI
+730 IPNQKNIKLI

-905 KTNSKASEL
+905 KANSKASEL

-984 AYVQDK
+984 TYVQDK

-1030 VANGHY
+1030 VANRHY

-1044 IYRSIVGDMNDDEAW
+1044 IYRSIVGDMNDNEAW

-1120 VEVTTTSN
+1120 VEVTTTNTNTKN
-1128 GNSLT
+1128 GNSDKT
-1133 TPFNSKEKALYYIKD
+1133 VFNGKTYALDSIKD
-1148 YMNDYTNAIKENNG
+1148 YINDYTNAIKDNNG

-1216 VYNLSQSLETQIIEV
+1216 VYNLSQSLETQITEV

-1252 ISNDKSS
+1252 ISKDKSS

-1356 IDVNSTP
+1356 VDVNSTP

-1372 TNGVINFEDDSDKTT
+1372 TNRVINFEDDSDKTT
-1387 ATLTIDD
+1387 ATLTIT
-1394 GDDPTPPDS
+1394 DDPTPPDH
-1403 DTPPDSN
+1403 N

-1420 GCVWEDAKTGKASLG
+1420 GCVWEDAKTEKASLG
-1435 NGIRDSGEKRIAGVK
+1435 NGIRDSGEKGIAGVK
-1450 VALCTRE
+1450 VALCKKYERNDSTQQAAGDE
-1457 DKINDQL
+1457 KLGWIKEYNDK
-1464 STGEKQVDWIQRYN
+1464 RYN
-1478 EKNYNK
+1478 KEYIYKSVADEYTTGKDGK
-1484 YTYKVVKEETTD
+1484 YSFEVKE
-1496 QNGEYSFK
+1496 S
-1504 DVEKGDYYV
+1504 GDYYV

-1527 NKENETNKILGKT
+1527 DEDNETNKILGKT

-1643 KTQKIKIEGRRG
+1643 KTQKIKIEGRKD

-1696 TQTAEAKGNEIKNVI
+1696 TQTAEATKGNETKNVI

-1750 KLNDYVEYE
+1750 ELNDYVEYE
-1759 GLEYYAKGRTNSENK
+1759 GLEYYAKGRTNSGIK

-1798 DWNSI
+1798 DWNAI

-1837 NTISKIEADNINNKY
+1837 NTISKIEADNINNA
-1852 SNKGYLDNEYLN
+1852 YLN

-1872 LITKEGAQ
+1872 LITKESAQ

-1893 NAVGRRMKTSIVGN
+1893 NAVGRRMETSIVGN

-1915 ENDEAKAENV
+1915 ENDEAKAEDV

-1934 QVFYYIL
+1934 QVFYYVL

>member
-50 QEDNLNWENETDFE
+50 QEDNLNWGNETGFE
-64 VNREEIQG
+64 VDPDNIQSN
-72 GGFQVPKI
+72 GFEVPKV
-80 EGRAIYCTERDVTL
+80 EGRAIYCTQRDVTL
-94 AMTSAMWRGESNE
+94 AMTSAMWRGESSA
-107 YTYYWSTPKVENIFN
+107 YTYYWSTPKVEDIFN
-122 PANVDKEGRIWSKE
+122 PANGNLWSRE
-136 LSKNE
+136 LTDTE
-141 IDAIN
+141 ISAIN
-146 STGDFVN
+146 NVN
-153 SLDSAIRTRGYYKCS
+153 NFGLPATIRTRGYYKCS

-243 IKYGKF
+243 KAYGRF
-249 KERVNN
+249 KNGVNK
-255 ALSNDGNYAT
+255 ALSNGGSYAT

-272 ITSEYYTSNSNKYI
+272 ITSEYYTSNSNEYI

-295 VNGKYLNEE
+295 VNGKYKDEK

-331 VNKII
+331 VEKII
-336 TDDKIANTKN
+336 TNDNERNTKN
-346 FRPCEESDPVSGLY
+346 FKPCEESDPVSGLY

-386 ADAKLYAHF
+386 DDAKLYAHF

-401 GEECVKNGISYQISE
+401 GEKCVKNGISYQISE
-416 GSLEKKN
+416 DSLKKSN
-423 RITRLKPN
+423 VKTKLKPDAN
-431 KDKKIKFEATFT
+431 KKIEFEATFT

-448 FNGERELKEFTLD
+448 FNGERKLKEFTLD

-471 GSYYVSIRK
+471 GSYSINMRK
-480 IGEGGK
+480 IDEKGD
-486 GLEGAEFLINGVSY
+486 GLEGAEFLINGLLTYVSDK
-500 GTNEDGYIENED
+500 DGYI
-512 GDILMEQLINASGT
+512 LRSHQVINASGT

-533 KSAPEG
+533 KSTPEG

-562 EVDRIEIVSSNSN
+562 EVDRIEIVSANSN

-581 KENKTITVQIKNIEK
+581 KENQTITVQIKNIKANPEN
-596 PDPNNPNDLLDTYE
+596 PDDLLDTYE
-610 IKAKKVDEQGKGLAG
+610 IKAKKVNEQGNGLAG

-645 GDLVISGQTPILGL
+645 GDLVISGQIPILGL
-659 NSEEEDHFK
+659 NSEGEDHFK

-873 NSGSTGGKNT
+873 NSGNTGGKNT

-905 KTNSKASEL
+905 KANSKASEF

-1044 IYRSIVGDMNDDEAW
+1044 IYRSIVGDMNDNEAW

-1133 TPFNSKEKALYYIKD
+1133 TPFNSKEKALYNIKD
-1148 YMNDYTNAIKENNG
+1148 YMNDYTNAIKDNNG

-1216 VYNLSQSLETQIIEV
+1216 VYNLSQSLETQITEV

-1252 ISNDKSS
+1252 ISKDKSS

-1300 YKVKRMALQGFEGYI
+1300 YKVKRMTLQGFEGYI

-1356 IDVNSTP
+1356 VDVNSTP

-1387 ATLTIDD
+1387 ATLTIT
-1394 GDDPTPPDS
+1394 DDPTPPDP
-1403 DTPPDSN
+1403 DTPPDPN

-1420 GCVWEDAKTGKASLG
+1420 GCVWEDNNK
-1435 NGIRDSGEKRIAGVK
+1435 NGIRDSGEEKIAGVK
-1450 VALCTRE
+1450 VALCTR
-1457 DKINDQL
+1457 INDQL
-1464 STGEKQVDWIQRYN
+1464 DTGEKQVDWIQRYN

-1496 QNGEYSFK
+1496 QNGEYRFK
-1504 DVEKGDYYV
+1504 DVEKGYYYV

-1558 AGFENGYD
+1558 ANLENGEYD
-1566 IENVDYDKSLN
+1566 LEKIKEYDKNLN
-1577 EAHVSKAIDDWARV
+1577 DKYVSDAIDDWERV
-1591 EEVNKYSKIQTNHIA
+1591 KEVNEYSKIQTNHIA

-1643 KTQKIKIEGRRG
+1643 KTPKIEVTEVKG
-1655 GEKIE
+1655 GERIP
-1660 NVDLGLVERPI
+1660 NVDLGLVERPK

-1696 TQTAEAKGNEIKNVI
+1696 TQTAEATKGNETKNVI
-1711 WKSNRSTTKGITGGF
+1711 WKSNRSATKGITGGF

-1732 EELMYGATIQ
+1732 KELMYGATIQ

-1750 KLNDYVEYE
+1750 ELNDYVEYE
-1759 GLEYYAKGRTNSENK
+1759 GLEYYAKGRTNSGIK

-1798 DWNSI
+1798 DWNAI

-1837 NTISKIEADNINNKY
+1837 NTISKIEADNINNA
-1852 SNKGYLDNEYLN
+1852 YLN

-1893 NAVGRRMKTSIVGN
+1893 NAVGRRMETSIVGN

-1915 ENDEAKAENV
+1915 ENDEAKAEDV

-1934 QVFYYIL
+1934 QVFYYVL

>member
-38 YKEIYS
+38 YKEVYS

-50 QEDNLNWENETDFE
+50 QEDNLNWGNETGFE
-64 VNREEIQG
+64 VDPDNIQSN
-72 GGFQVPKI
+72 GFEVPKV
-80 EGRAIYCTERDVTL
+80 EGRAIYCTERGVTL
-94 AMTSAMWRGESNE
+94 AMNSNMYRGTNKAYS
-107 YTYYWSTPKVENIFN
+107 YYNWGPKIVSNIFD
-122 PANVDKEGRIWSKE
+122 PANGMWSKT
-136 LSKNE
+136 LTDDE
-141 IDAIN
+141 IEAIN
-146 STGDFVN
+146 NVKDFG
-153 SLDSAIRTRGYYKCS
+153 LLATIRTRGYYKCS

-198 WMLQITGGINVD
+198 WMLIDGGVNTE

-216 AKLKLD
+216 ERLD
-222 GSKAEFVRSDI
+222 IDGGKAQFVRDNVD
-233 EAIKQLYNEA
+233 AIKQLYYEA
-243 IKYGKF
+243 IAYGKF

-272 ITSEYYTSNSNKYI
+272 ITSEYYPSNSKEYI

-295 VNGKYLNEE
+295 VNGKYKDEK

-336 TDDKIANTKN
+336 TDDEVNNTKN
-346 FRPCEESDPVSGLY
+346 FKPCEESDPVSGLY
-360 VEHTTDFM
+360 VEHTKTAM
-368 RPSSEKE
+368 KPSSEKE

-401 GEECVKNGISYQISE
+401 GEKCVKNGISYKISE
-416 GSLEKKN
+416 DSL
-423 RITRLKPN
+423 
-431 KDKKIKFEATFT
+431 KKINRKTKLNPDANKKIEFEATFT

-448 FNGERELKEFTLD
+448 FNGERKLKEFTLD

-512 GDILMEQLINASGT
+512 EDILMEQLINASGT

-1356 IDVNSTP
+1356 VDVNSTP

-1387 ATLTIDD
+1387 ATLTIT
-1394 GDDPTPPDS
+1394 DDPTPPDP
-1403 DTPPDSN
+1403 DTPPDPN

-1504 DVEKGDYYV
+1504 DVKKGDYYV
-1513 LFGYGLDDATVLTN
+1513 LFGYGLDDATILTN

-1558 AGFENGYD
+1558 ANLENGEYD
-1566 IENVDYDKSLN
+1566 LEEIKEYDKNLN
-1577 EAHVSKAIDDWARV
+1577 DKYVSDAIDDWDRV
-1591 EEVNKYSKIQTNHIA
+1591 KEVNEYSKIQTNHIA

-1612 TKVPTYLGEQYGSDL
+1612 TKVPTYLGEQYGSNL

-1643 KTQKIKIEGRRG
+1643 KTPKIEVTEVKG
-1655 GEKIE
+1655 GERIP

-1696 TQTAEAKGNEIKNVI
+1696 TQTAEATKNVI
-1711 WKSNRSTTKGITGGF
+1711 WKSNRIATKGITGGF

-1750 KLNDYVEYE
+1750 EKNDDYVEYE
-1759 GLEYYAKGRTNSENK
+1759 GLEYYAKGRTNSGIK

-1837 NTISKIEADNINNKY
+1837 NTISKIEANNIN
-1852 SNKGYLDNEYLN
+1852 NEYLN
-1864 NNMLTISQ
+1864 HNMLTISQ

-1893 NAVGRRMKTSIVGN
+1893 NAVGRRMETSIVGN
-1907 FNPANDPV
+1907 FNPANNPV
-1915 ENDEAKAENV
+1915 ENDEAKAEDV

>member
-50 QEDNLNWENETDFE
+50 QEDNLNWGNETGFE
-64 VNREEIQG
+64 VDPDNMQSN
-72 GGFQVPKI
+72 GFEVPKV
-80 EGRAIYCTERDVTL
+80 EGRAIYCTERGVTL
-94 AMTSAMWRGESNE
+94 AMNSNMYRGTNTAYS
-107 YTYYWSTPKVENIFN
+107 YYNWGPKIVSNIFD
-122 PANVDKEGRIWSKE
+122 PANGNLWSRE
-136 LSKNE
+136 LTDTE
-141 IDAIN
+141 ISAIN
-146 STGDFVN
+146 NVKDFG
-153 SLDSAIRTRGYYKCS
+153 LLATIRTRGYYKCS

-222 GSKAEFVRSDI
+222 GSKAKFVRSDI

-243 IKYGKF
+243 KAYRRF
-249 KERVNN
+249 KNGVNK
-255 ALSNDGNYAT
+255 ALSNGGSYAT

-272 ITSEYYTSNSNKYI
+272 MTSEYYTSNSNEYI

-295 VNGKYLNEE
+295 VNGKYKDEK

-331 VNKII
+331 VEKII
-336 TDDKIANTKN
+336 TNDNERNTKN

-386 ADAKLYAHF
+386 DDAKLYAHF

-401 GEECVKNGISYQISE
+401 GEKCVKNGISYQISE
-416 GSLEKKN
+416 DSLKKSN
-423 RITRLKPN
+423 GKTKLKPDANN
-431 KDKKIKFEATFT
+431 KIEFEATFT

-448 FNGERELKEFTLD
+448 FNGERKLKEFTLD

-471 GSYYVSIRK
+471 GSYSINMRK
-480 IGEGGK
+480 IDEKGD
-486 GLEGAEFLINGVSY
+486 GLEGAEFLINGLLTYVSDK
-500 GTNEDGYIENED
+500 DGYI
-512 GDILMEQLINASGT
+512 LRSHQVINASGT

-562 EVDRIEIVSSNSN
+562 EVDRIEIVSANSN

-581 KENKTITVQIKNIEK
+581 KENQTITVQIKNIKANPEN
-596 PDPNNPNDLLDTYE
+596 PDDLLDTYE
-610 IKAKKVDEQGKGLAG
+610 IKARKVNEQGNGLAG

-645 GDLVISGQTPILGL
+645 GDLVISGQTPMLGL
-659 NSEEEDHFK
+659 NSEGEDHFK

-785 LAELMPA
+785 PAELMPA

-905 KTNSKASEL
+905 KANSKASEY
-914 ETNTGKNTIEGRQT
+914 ETNTGRITIEGRQT

-1044 IYRSIVGDMNDDEAW
+1044 IYRSIVGDMNDNEAW

-1120 VEVTTTSN
+1120 VEVTTTNTKN
-1128 GNSLT
+1128 GNSDKT
-1133 TPFNSKEKALYYIKD
+1133 VFNGKTYALDSIKD
-1148 YMNDYTNAIKENNG
+1148 YINDYTNAIKDNNG

-1216 VYNLSQSLETQIIEV
+1216 VYNLSQSLETQITEV

-1252 ISNDKSS
+1252 ISKDKSS

-1356 IDVNSTP
+1356 VDVNSTP

-1387 ATLTIDD
+1387 ATLTIT
-1394 GDDPTPPDS
+1394 DDPTPPDH
-1403 DTPPDSN
+1403 N

-1420 GCVWEDAKTGKASLG
+1420 GCVWEDAKTEKASLG
-1435 NGIRDSGEKRIAGVK
+1435 NGIRDSGEKGIAGVK
-1450 VALCTRE
+1450 VALCKKYERNDSTQQAAGDE
-1457 DKINDQL
+1457 KLGWIKEYNDK
-1464 STGEKQVDWIQRYN
+1464 RYN
-1478 EKNYNK
+1478 KEYIYKSVADEYTTGKDGK
-1484 YTYKVVKEETTD
+1484 YSFEVKE
-1496 QNGEYSFK
+1496 S
-1504 DVEKGDYYV
+1504 GDYYV

-1527 NKENETNKILGKT
+1527 DEDNETNKILGKT

-1643 KTQKIKIEGRRG
+1643 KTQKIKIEGRKN

-1696 TQTAEAKGNEIKNVI
+1696 TQTAEATKGNETKNVI

-1750 KLNDYVEYE
+1750 ELNDYVEYE
-1759 GLEYYAKGRTNSENK
+1759 GLEYYAKGRTNSGIK

-1798 DWNSI
+1798 DWNAI

-1837 NTISKIEADNINNKY
+1837 NTISKIEADNINNA
-1852 SNKGYLDNEYLN
+1852 YLN

-1872 LITKEGAQ
+1872 LITKESAQ

-1893 NAVGRRMKTSIVGN
+1893 NAVGRRMETSIVGN

-1915 ENDEAKAENV
+1915 ENDEAKAEDV

-1934 QVFYYIL
+1934 QVFYYVL